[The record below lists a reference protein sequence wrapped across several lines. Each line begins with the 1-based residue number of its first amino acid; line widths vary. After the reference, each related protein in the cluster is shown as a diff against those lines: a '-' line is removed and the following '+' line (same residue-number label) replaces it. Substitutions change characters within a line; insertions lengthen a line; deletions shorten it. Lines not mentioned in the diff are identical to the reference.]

1 MSNSFRIR
9 TEPGV
14 DKSLN
19 VLIDQ
24 EFEYLEIL
32 SLKLLQSQI
41 YTRQCSDYGVI
52 VGRVSVNN
60 GFGIPNA
67 KVSVFIPL
75 DTNDELNPVTSD
87 LYPYKTL
94 TDLNEDGYRYN
105 LLPYVKSHSGHNPTG
120 TFFNREDVLTDPTL
134 IQVYDKYF
142 KYSTVTN
149 SSGDYMIFGVPTG
162 SQTVVVDIDLSDIGE
177 FSLSPQDLIR
187 MGLATPAQV
196 AGINFKSSTNLN
208 SLPQIINFNRTIE
221 VEPLWGQPEICNLGI
236 TRTDFDLSKESG
248 IDIRPTSI
256 FMGSIVSS
264 NDDEALPRNCKPRLK
279 SGSQCTLVTGP
290 GEILA
295 IRQTIFL
302 DAQGK
307 PILETVDLE
316 EGGQVID
323 DNGAWLVDVPMNLD
337 YLITNEFGEQV
348 ISDDPKKGIPTKG
361 KYRFKVKWN
370 QSPSLSESVKRG
382 YFLVP
387 NVKEHGWTNSGSN
400 PNSIKKHKS
409 YAFSL
414 DWDDYVDFQSAIDCT
429 DTFYLMQYNKV
440 YTVSQLVDQFRKGY
454 LNSQFIGIKN
464 ILDESCESENNK
476 FPTNDGVFRFDL
488 IYFLFWIML
497 FLFRPVFI
505 SIIPVIH
512 ILWFVL
518 TIFGYV
524 LVAILVPLIV
534 LVGFICAVIIKPLL
548 GILGGLPFGL
558 GRRFR
563 RLRDSINCPTL
574 RDALEIANKILSFP
588 DKLKNI
594 KIPNLSYP
602 ECSFCDCGDNGS
614 LPKEEPGALGL
625 EPDTGADAGPEGPGP
640 SLLTPFQISSQYII
654 NRLNNGTLGSPNVNT
669 TDSVYQTLFAGNGL
683 GNEDAASFTVST
695 RVPGLFISTNN
706 DEAPTAETTVDAPE
720 FGYFTSSL
728 SVSERLNLFN
738 TKAKYFNE
746 SGNNPGGGV
755 NRIKV
760 TFQPDLNTPTPTTNF
775 HYDNVIA
782 IVCTPN
788 ATNLEAGAMLSFQDF
803 AQSKDLNV
811 INTGATLND
820 YGTNTITGTTINSG
834 STTNPGTIT
843 INYAN
848 PDGSGNMATPVTYQI
863 VTFSG
868 DPRYARFPMDVEYFQ
883 VITGMTYSEYSGM
896 CNSSSIS
903 VTGDWDNNNS
913 FNNRFLSNDM
923 RFYRI
928 TQPQED
934 EYFPIPINCGKNLSW
949 STIDRFFSPINY
961 YKSINKQKVIFL
973 VRGVDPNSSRTKVQY
988 DLSRLFGYNFN
999 NPSTIVTG
1007 DEYKLNYPI
1016 QGTLNCENH
1025 ISGVG
1030 VNNLNV
1036 NYYYD
1041 SFRFEPSLTAP
1052 APPPPPGFNPTV
1064 TFGFSSFTS
1073 NLQSYY
1079 SNLDTTNGSFT
1090 PGQSAPVLSSVTLP
1104 SSVSQV
1110 TSSYTNTNLPPSPI
1124 SDIYFYQGPSAS
1136 QSVPI
1141 SPLITDNLISNQDT
1155 GTQTVITT
1163 SNFSVGDGST
1173 TIVQFITPA
1182 TPFADLTISSGN
1194 WVNYLYAQEIAGLGI
1209 LKYWIDID
1217 EMQSDGTTVIAN
1229 IATGNSYY
1237 FNESQ
1242 NSDISGYKVL
1252 SQTPTSVSTQT
1263 VTTNLTS
1270 NQQNVL
1276 VSDYITPQLGFSV
1289 IPSGVQTFKLHYLKQ
1304 ASSDDIKAYVEI
1316 QLADSTGTPIGS
1328 TITSNVASIGWV
1340 SAAVPVVVNL
1350 NITLPT
1356 TTINPTNRMIV
1367 RLYLNNDESFP
1378 KSIVYYTE
1386 GNSYYSLVV
1395 TSLGTTITS
1404 TLTDYMYSISLP
1416 TYVLS
1421 SVNSRIR
1428 ISVRALTTGTNT
1440 SFSIR
1445 MGGSTPS
1452 RIEIPLP
1459 PNQIGTQGWNG
1470 FIVEWDVPYLY
1481 RINCSLGFPKFY
1493 SRYAGSYNLTPND
1506 NRGYYPGEIVE
1517 GGSMMYQ
1524 RLDINQT
1531 TGAGDTSILLESVYY
1546 APRYSSGLTLNYQ
1559 LTTSDPKKIV
1569 MRSDRLP
1576 TSTFVQNNLGN
1587 SFPLHTNNNFSIFL
1601 VTDEGATVNQSVA
1614 GTGSSDLFSGETGA
1628 FVPEPLVEPAV
1639 INQIL
1644 ESFNCGSMA
1653 PLGCYYSEEPSP
1665 GKYNLKIQP
1674 KSDNCWSFGAGKVK
1688 FDGGCYILITQP
1700 VFSLLDG
1707 SDFRIVFEWTNRIQ
1721 VMFGACRNVFSH
1733 LFTNN
1738 WINGVLYPFSFSN
1751 DVIFNSLNQPV
1762 SRLCNDNIYFDQVT
1776 NNFYY
1781 RSSPW
1786 NDSTSEFVGMDR
1798 PSPGVTIEG
1807 IFGGYGGNF
1816 KNLKYPTTI
1825 MDLGPRNLYIQELV
1839 MSDDFDGYVAN
1850 RLNTTTYGDVSEL
1863 LNLLI
1868 ITRLASPTFL
1878 SQIAGV
1884 GILTFFTRTK
1894 LMVDGDYAQMI
1905 SINSELSVAPF
1916 QSINYPDR
1924 PPGQQN
1930 PIYYNPSG
1938 NINDIVF
1945 GVFFS
1950 SDTQTRDF
1958 ISPKR
1963 TIIDPD
1969 GLVDQPCT
1977 FSYFSVFTQEVPFY
1991 QWNIK
1996 GQDTNSIF
2004 GSQEN
2009 EWYSNP
2015 INGSAFFSYPYQLLD
2030 RTNSSSR
2037 YMRTSQRP
2045 ENKYFKGYI
2054 YSVYPDGTLNPEFNS
2069 IFPNSDNDR
2078 LFNTGA
2084 PFYFYFGLKKGKSA
2098 FDRFTIK
2105 WLDTTTTL

>member
-75 DTNDELNPVTSD
+75 DANDELNPVTSD
-87 LYPYKTL
+87 LYPYKSL

-105 LLPYVKSHSGHNPTG
+105 LLPYTKSHNGHNPTG
-120 TFFNREDVLTDPTL
+120 TFFNRKDVLIDPTL
-134 IQVYDKYF
+134 IQVYDKYY

-162 SQTVVVDIDLSDIGE
+162 SQTIVVDIDLSDIGE

-187 MGLATPAQV
+187 MGLATPTQV

-236 TRTDFDLSKESG
+236 TRTDFDLSKEAG

-264 NDDEALPRNCKPRLK
+264 NDNEALPRNCKPRLK
-279 SGSQCTLVTGP
+279 SGSQCTLVAGP

-307 PILETVDLE
+307 PILETVDLD

-323 DNGAWLVDVPMNLD
+323 DNGTWLVDVPMNLD

-370 QSPSLSESVKRG
+370 QTPSISEPVRRG

-387 NVKEHGWTNSGSN
+387 NVKEHGWSNSGSN
-400 PNSIKKHKS
+400 PNSTLQKKS

-414 DWDDYVDFQSAIDCT
+414 DWNDYVDFQSAIDCI

-440 YTVSQLVDQFRKGY
+440 YTVSQLVDQYRKGY
-454 LNSQFIGIKN
+454 LNAQFIGIKN

-518 TIFGYV
+518 KVMGI
-524 LVAILVPLIV
+524 ILVIILYPVILI
-534 LVGFICAVIIKPLL
+534 VGFICSILKGVL
-548 GILGGLPFGL
+548 GILGALPFGL

-563 RLRDSINCPTL
+563 RLRDKMNCPGL
-574 RDALEIANKILSFP
+574 SDANRLAKQILEFP

-602 ECSFCDCGDNGS
+602 ECSFCDCGDNGD
-614 LPKEEPGALGL
+614 LPKDEPGVEQLETEPTDTAL
-625 EPDTGADAGPEGPGP
+625 PEGAGS
-640 SLLTPFQISSQYII
+640 SLLTPFEIFSQYKI
-654 NRLNNGTLGSPNVNT
+654 NRLNNGNPGPPAVPGVNT
-669 TDSVYQTLFAGNGL
+669 ADSVYQTLFAGNGL
-683 GNEDAASFTVST
+683 GNEDDASFVPST
-695 RVPGLFISTNN
+695 RVPTLFISTNN
-706 DEAPTAETTVDAPE
+706 DEDPLTTPPE
-720 FGYFTSSL
+720 NSPEYGYFSSSL
-728 SVSERLNLFN
+728 TVSERLNLFN
-738 TKAKYFNE
+738 TKGKYFND
-746 SGNNPGGGV
+746 GPNNPGGGV

-760 TFQPDLNTPTPTTNF
+760 TFQPDLNTPTSTTNF
-775 HYDNVIA
+775 HYDNVVA
-782 IVCTPN
+782 IVCTQS
-788 ATNLEAGAMLSFQDF
+788 ATNLETGVMLSFQDF
-803 AQSKDLNV
+803 AQSKDKNV
-811 INTGATLND
+811 INTGTTLND

-834 STTNPGTIT
+834 STTNPATIT
-843 INYAN
+843 INYSN

-868 DPRYARFPMDVEYFQ
+868 DPQYARFPMDVEYFQ

-903 VTGDWDNNNS
+903 VIGDWNNNNS

-923 RFYRI
+923 RFYRVR
-928 TQPQED
+928 QPQAD
-934 EYFPIPINCGKNLSW
+934 ESNGNYNCGKNLSW
-949 STIDRFFSPINY
+949 STIERFFSPIDY
-961 YKSINKQKVIFL
+961 YKSMDEQKVIFL

-988 DLSRLFGYNFN
+988 DLSRLFGYNFGN
-999 NPSTIVTG
+999 SSTIVTG
-1007 DEYKLNYPI
+1007 DKYKLNYPI
-1016 QGTLNCENH
+1016 QGTLNCVNH
-1025 ISGVG
+1025 ITSS
-1030 VNNLNV
+1030 NLTSNF
-1036 NYYYD
+1036 YFD
-1041 SFRFEPSLTAP
+1041 SFRFEPSITSPDPL
-1052 APPPPPGFNPTV
+1052 FE

-1073 NLQSYY
+1073 NLHTYY
-1079 SNLDTTNGSFT
+1079 SNLDTTNGGFT
-1090 PGQSAPVLSSVTLP
+1090 PVNGLPILSSVTLP
-1104 SSVSQV
+1104 LSSVSKVVNQYIND
-1110 TSSYTNTNLPPSPI
+1110 SPPP
-1124 SDIYFYQGPSAS
+1124 
-1136 QSVPI
+1136 
-1141 SPLITDNLISNQDT
+1141 
-1155 GTQTVITT
+1155 
-1163 SNFSVGDGST
+1163 
-1173 TIVQFITPA
+1173 
-1182 TPFADLTISSGN
+1182 
-1194 WVNYLYAQEIAGLGI
+1194 
-1209 LKYWIDID
+1209 
-1217 EMQSDGTTVIAN
+1217 
-1229 IATGNSYY
+1229 
-1237 FNESQ
+1237 
-1242 NSDISGYKVL
+1242 
-1252 SQTPTSVSTQT
+1252 
-1263 VTTNLTS
+1263 
-1270 NQQNVL
+1270 
-1276 VSDYITPQLGFSV
+1276 
-1289 IPSGVQTFKLHYLKQ
+1289 
-1304 ASSDDIKAYVEI
+1304 
-1316 QLADSTGTPIGS
+1316 TPI
-1328 TITSNVASIGWV
+1328 
-1340 SAAVPVVVNL
+1340 
-1350 NITLPT
+1350 
-1356 TTINPTNRMIV
+1356 
-1367 RLYLNNDESFP
+1367 
-1378 KSIVYYTE
+1378 
-1386 GNSYYSLVV
+1386 
-1395 TSLGTTITS
+1395 
-1404 TLTDYMYSISLP
+1404 
-1416 TYVLS
+1416 
-1421 SVNSRIR
+1421 
-1428 ISVRALTTGTNT
+1428 TG
-1440 SFSIR
+1440 
-1445 MGGSTPS
+1445 
-1452 RIEIPLP
+1452 
-1459 PNQIGTQGWNG
+1459 GTQGWNG
-1470 FIVEWDVPYLY
+1470 FIMEWDIQYTYDITCLWGPFDTLTPYD
-1481 RINCSLGFPKFY
+1481 R
-1493 SRYAGSYNLTPND
+1493 RAGTYNVSPND
-1506 NRGYYPGEIVE
+1506 NRGYYQGEIVE
-1517 GGSMMYQ
+1517 GGTMFYQ

-1531 TGAGDTSILLESVYY
+1531 VGDIPLLIEGIYYSPKYPSTAVLNFDLTS
-1546 APRYSSGLTLNYQ
+1546 TYQ
-1559 LTTSDPKKIV
+1559 RKIV

-1576 TSTFVQNNLGN
+1576 TSTVVQNNFGN
-1587 SFPLHTNNNFSIFL
+1587 SFPLHTNTNFAIFV
-1601 VTDEGATVNQSVA
+1601 VTDDGATINQSVG
-1614 GTGSSDLFSGETGA
+1614 GTGSTDLFEGEGLA

-1639 INQIL
+1639 VNQIL
-1644 ESFNCGSMA
+1644 KSFNCGDMA
-1653 PLGCYYSEEPSP
+1653 PLGCYVSREPSP
-1665 GKYNLKIQP
+1665 GKYNLEIEP
-1674 KSDNCWSFGAGKVK
+1674 KSNNCWSFGGGKVK

-1700 VFSLLDG
+1700 ILSLIDG
-1707 SDFRIVFEWTNRIQ
+1707 SDFRIVFEWVNRVQ

-1751 DVIFNSLNQPV
+1751 DIIYNSLNQPV
-1762 SRLCNDNIYFDQVT
+1762 SRICNDNIYFDQDT

-1786 NDSTSEFVGMDR
+1786 NDSTSEFVGANR
-1798 PSPGVTIEG
+1798 PSPSGLIT
-1807 IFGGYGGNF
+1807 FGGYGGNF

-1878 SQIAGV
+1878 KQIGGV

-1905 SINSELSVAPF
+1905 AINSELSVAPF
-1916 QSINYPDR
+1916 QSINYPDN
-1924 PPGQQN
+1924 PIGEQN

-1969 GLVDQPCT
+1969 GIAGQACT
-1977 FSYFSVFTQEVPFY
+1977 FSYFSVFTQTVPFY

-1996 GQDTNSIF
+1996 GEDTNSIF

-2009 EWYSNP
+2009 EWYSDP
-2015 INGSAFFSYPYQLLD
+2015 INGTAFFNYPYQLLD
-2030 RTNSSSR
+2030 RTKSSSR
-2037 YMRTSQRP
+2037 YMRTSQNS
-2045 ENKYFKGYI
+2045 ENKYSKGYI

-2069 IFPNSDNDR
+2069 IEPNSDNNR

-2098 FDRFTIK
+2098 FDRFTTK

>member
-134 IQVYDKYF
+134 IQVYDKYY

-264 NDDEALPRNCKPRLK
+264 NDDEALSRRCKPRIK

-348 ISDDPKKGIPTKG
+348 ISDDPTKGIPTKG

-370 QSPSLSESVKRG
+370 QSPSISEPVRRG

-387 NVKEHGWTNSGSN
+387 NIKEHGWTSSDSS
-400 PNSIKKHKS
+400 PDSTLKHKS

-440 YTVSQLVDQFRKGY
+440 YTVSQLIDQYRNGF
-454 LNSQFIGIKN
+454 LNNQFIGIKN

-505 SIIPVIH
+505 SLIPIIH

-518 TIFGYV
+518 KILGVIMSVVIFV
-524 LVAILVPLIV
+524 VIAVV
-534 LVGFICAVIIKPLL
+534 AVIC
-548 GILGGLPFGL
+548 GILRSILGALGNLPRWLGGRF
-558 GRRFR
+558 FR
-563 RLRDSINCPTL
+563 RLKNKLKCPRL
-574 RDALEIANKILSFP
+574 SDAKRIANQILEFP

-602 ECSFCDCGDNGS
+602 ECSFCDCGDNGD
-614 LPKEEPGALGL
+614 LPKDEPGVEQL
-625 EPDTGADAGPEGPGP
+625 EVEEIDDTSIPESPGS
-640 SLLTPFQISSQYII
+640 SLLTPFQIPTQYII
-654 NRLNNGTLGSPNVNT
+654 NRLNNGTSGVPDVNT
-669 TDSVYQTLFAGNGL
+669 SDSVYQSLFAGDGL
-683 GNEDAASFTVST
+683 GSVDEASLEPST

-706 DEAPTAETTVDAPE
+706 DEDPLAETNPSDPE
-720 FGYFTSSL
+720 YGYFSSSL
-728 SVSERLNLFN
+728 TVSERLNLFN
-738 TKAKYFNE
+738 TKGKYFNE
-746 SGNNPGGGV
+746 SGSNPGGGV

-760 TFQPDLNTPTPTTNF
+760 TFQPDLNPPTPTTNF
-775 HYDNVIA
+775 HYDNVVA
-782 IVCTPN
+782 IVCTQS
-788 ATNLEAGAMLSFQDF
+788 ATNLEAGTMLSFQDF
-803 AQSKDLNV
+803 ALSKDKNV
-811 INTGATLND
+811 INTGTTLNE

-834 STTNPGTIT
+834 TPANPGTIK

-848 PDGSGNMATPVTYQI
+848 PDGSGNMPTEVEYQI
-863 VTFSG
+863 VTPSS
-868 DPRYARFPMDVEYFQ
+868 DPQYARFPMDVEYFQ

-896 CNSSSIS
+896 CNSNTASSPN
-903 VTGDWDNNNS
+903 DWNNNNS
-913 FNNRFLSNDM
+913 FYNRFLSNDM
-923 RFYRI
+923 RFYRV

-934 EYFPIPINCGKNLSW
+934 DTSFGLPCGKNLSW
-949 STIDRFFSPINY
+949 STIERFFSPIDY
-961 YKSINKQKVIFL
+961 YKSMDKQKVVFL

-988 DLSRLFGYNFN
+988 DLSRLFGYNFGN
-999 NPSTIVTG
+999 SSTIVTG

-1016 QGTLNCENH
+1016 QGTLNCVNH
-1025 ISGVG
+1025 IATS
-1030 VNNLNV
+1030 NLTSDF
-1036 NYYYD
+1036 YFD
-1041 SFRFEPSLTAP
+1041 SFRFEPSIT
-1052 APPPPPGFNPTV
+1052 PPDPDPLIQ
-1064 TFGFSSFTS
+1064 TFGFSAFSS
-1073 NLQSYY
+1073 NLHTYY
-1079 SNLDTTNGSFT
+1079 SNLDTTNGGFT
-1090 PGQSAPVLSSVTLP
+1090 PVNGLPTLSSVTLP
-1104 SSVSQV
+1104 SYPVSRVVNQ
-1110 TSSYTNTNLPPSPI
+1110 YTNNNNPP
-1124 SDIYFYQGPSAS
+1124 
-1136 QSVPI
+1136 
-1141 SPLITDNLISNQDT
+1141 
-1155 GTQTVITT
+1155 
-1163 SNFSVGDGST
+1163 FS
-1173 TIVQFITPA
+1173 F
-1182 TPFADLTISSGN
+1182 
-1194 WVNYLYAQEIAGLGI
+1194 
-1209 LKYWIDID
+1209 
-1217 EMQSDGTTVIAN
+1217 
-1229 IATGNSYY
+1229 
-1237 FNESQ
+1237 
-1242 NSDISGYKVL
+1242 
-1252 SQTPTSVSTQT
+1252 
-1263 VTTNLTS
+1263 
-1270 NQQNVL
+1270 L
-1276 VSDYITPQLGFSV
+1276 V
-1289 IPSGVQTFKLHYLKQ
+1289 
-1304 ASSDDIKAYVEI
+1304 
-1316 QLADSTGTPIGS
+1316 
-1328 TITSNVASIGWV
+1328 
-1340 SAAVPVVVNL
+1340 
-1350 NITLPT
+1350 
-1356 TTINPTNRMIV
+1356 
-1367 RLYLNNDESFP
+1367 
-1378 KSIVYYTE
+1378 
-1386 GNSYYSLVV
+1386 
-1395 TSLGTTITS
+1395 
-1404 TLTDYMYSISLP
+1404 
-1416 TYVLS
+1416 
-1421 SVNSRIR
+1421 
-1428 ISVRALTTGTNT
+1428 
-1440 SFSIR
+1440 
-1445 MGGSTPS
+1445 
-1452 RIEIPLP
+1452 
-1459 PNQIGTQGWNG
+1459 GTQGWNG
-1470 FIVEWDVPYLY
+1470 FIVEWDIQYTRLVNCLGPGTKLY
-1481 RINCSLGFPKFY
+1481 NR
-1493 SRYAGSYNLTPND
+1493 RAGSYNVSPND
-1506 NRGYYPGEIVE
+1506 NRGYYQGEIVE
-1517 GGSMMYQ
+1517 GGSMFYQ

-1531 TGAGDTSILLESVYY
+1531 TGDNPFLVEGIYY
-1546 APRYSSGLTLNYQ
+1546 SPKYPSTDVLNFNLNSGNQT
-1559 LTTSDPKKIV
+1559 KIV

-1576 TSTFVQNNLGN
+1576 TSTVVQNNLEN
-1587 SFPLHTNNNFSIFL
+1587 SFPLHTNTNFAIFV
-1601 VTDEGATVNQSVA
+1601 VTDDGATINQNVG
-1614 GTGSSDLFSGETGA
+1614 GTGSADLFNGEVDA
-1628 FVPEPLVEPAV
+1628 FLPEPGVQPSV
-1639 INQIL
+1639 VNQIL

-1653 PLGCYYSEEPSP
+1653 PLGCYSSSEPSP
-1665 GKYNLKIQP
+1665 GKYNLIIEP
-1674 KSDNCWSFGAGKVK
+1674 KSDDCWSFGSGKVK

-1700 VFSLLDG
+1700 ILSLLSG
-1707 SDFRIVFEWTNRIQ
+1707 QDFQIVFEWTNRVQ

-1751 DVIFNSLNQPV
+1751 DIVFNSQNQPV
-1762 SRLCNDNIYFDQVT
+1762 SRICNDNLYFDQDT

-1786 NDSTSEFVGMDR
+1786 NDSSSEFVGAE
-1798 PSPGVTIEG
+1798 SPKPGGLIG
-1807 IFGGYGGNF
+1807 NIFDGYGGNST
-1816 KNLKYPTTI
+1816 NLKYPTTI

-1839 MSDDFDGYVAN
+1839 MSDDFDGYVMN
-1850 RLNTTTYGDVSEL
+1850 KLNTSSYGDVSEL

-1878 SQIAGV
+1878 KQVGGV

-1905 SINSELSVAPF
+1905 AINSELSVAPF
-1916 QSINYPDR
+1916 QSINYPDN
-1924 PPGQQN
+1924 PIGEQN

-1963 TIIDPD
+1963 TIVDPD
-1969 GLVDQPCT
+1969 GVSNEPCT

-1996 GQDTNSIF
+1996 GEDTNSIF

-2009 EWYSNP
+2009 DWYSDP
-2015 INGSAFFSYPYQLLD
+2015 LNGQAFFSNPYQLLD
-2030 RTNSSSR
+2030 RVQPSSR
-2037 YMRTSQRP
+2037 YMRTSQSP

-2069 IFPNSDNDR
+2069 IETNSPENR
-2078 LFNTGA
+2078 FFNTGA

-2098 FDRFTIK
+2098 FDRFTTK

>member
-75 DTNDELNPVTSD
+75 DAQDELNPVVSD
-87 LYPYKTL
+87 LYPYKSL

-120 TFFNREDVLTDPTL
+120 TFFTRDNVLTDPTL
-134 IQVYDKYF
+134 IQVYDKYY

-162 SQTVVVDIDLSDIGE
+162 SQTIVVDIDLSDIGE

-187 MGLATPAQV
+187 MGLATPTQV
-196 AGINFKSSTNLN
+196 AGINFKASSNLN
-208 SLPQIINFNRTIE
+208 SLPQIITINRTIE

-236 TRTDFDLSKESG
+236 TRTDFDLSNEAG
-248 IDIRPTSI
+248 IDIRPTAI

-323 DNGAWLVDVPMNLD
+323 DNGTWLVDVPMNLD

-370 QSPSLSESVKRG
+370 QSPSLSENVKRG

-387 NVKEHGWTNSGSN
+387 NIKEHGWTSSDTD
-400 PNSIKKHKS
+400 PNSTLKHKS

-440 YTVSQLVDQFRKGY
+440 YTVSQLVDQYRKGY
-454 LNSQFIGIKN
+454 LNTQFIGIKN

-505 SIIPVIH
+505 SLIPVIH

-518 TIFGYV
+518 KVIGI
-524 LVAILVPLIV
+524 ILVVILYPLILV
-534 LVGFICAVIIKPLL
+534 VGFICSILKGLL
-548 GILGGLPFGL
+548 GILGALPFGL

-563 RLRDSINCPTL
+563 RLRDKMSCPGL
-574 RDALEIANKILSFP
+574 ADANRLAKQILEFP

-602 ECSFCDCGDNGS
+602 ECSFCDCGDNGD
-614 LPKEEPGALGL
+614 LPKDEPGVEQLETEPVDTAL
-625 EPDTGADAGPEGPGP
+625 PEGAGS
-640 SLLTPFQISSQYII
+640 SLLTPFEIASQYKI
-654 NRLNNGTLGSPNVNT
+654 NRLNNGTPGVPGVNT
-669 TDSVYQTLFAGNGL
+669 ADSVYQNLFAGNGL
-683 GNEDAASFTVST
+683 GNEEDASFIPST
-695 RVPGLFISTNN
+695 RVPTSFISTND
-706 DEAPTAETTVDAPE
+706 DENPTVTPPE
-720 FGYFTSSL
+720 NGPEYLYFSSSL
-728 SVSERLNLFN
+728 TVSERLNLFN
-738 TKAKYFNE
+738 TKGKYFND
-746 SGNNPGGGV
+746 GPNNPGGGV

-760 TFQPDLNTPTPTTNF
+760 TFQPDLNNPATNF
-775 HYDNVIA
+775 HYDNVVA
-782 IVCTPN
+782 IVCTQS
-788 ATNLEAGAMLSFQDF
+788 ATNLEAGVMLSFQDF
-803 AQSKDLNV
+803 ALSKDINV
-811 INTGATLND
+811 INTGTTLND

-834 STTNPGTIT
+834 TTTNPGTIT
-843 INYAN
+843 VNYAN

-868 DPRYARFPMDVEYFQ
+868 DPKYARFPMDVEYFQ

-896 CNSSSIS
+896 CNSGSIS
-903 VTGDWDNNNS
+903 INGDWDNNNS

-923 RFYRI
+923 RFYRVR
-928 TQPQED
+928 QPQEN
-934 EYFPIPINCGKNLSW
+934 EANGSYNCGKNLSW
-949 STIDRFFSPINY
+949 STIERFFSPVDY
-961 YKSINKQKVIFL
+961 YKSMDKQKVIFM

-988 DLSRLFGYNFN
+988 DLSRLFGYNFGN
-999 NPSTIVTG
+999 SSTIVTG
-1007 DEYKLNYPI
+1007 NNYKLNYPI
-1016 QGTLNCENH
+1016 QGNLNCVNH
-1025 ISGVG
+1025 IATDNITS
-1030 VNNLNV
+1030 NF
-1036 NYYYD
+1036 YFD
-1041 SFRFEPSLTAP
+1041 SFRFRPSIT
-1052 APPPPPGFNPTV
+1052 PPDPLIQ

-1073 NLQSYY
+1073 NLHTYY
-1079 SNLDTTNGSFT
+1079 SNLDTTNGGFT
-1090 PGQSAPVLSSVTLP
+1090 PVNGLPTLSSVTLP
-1104 SSVSQV
+1104 SSSVSKVVRQ
-1110 TSSYTNTNLPPSPI
+1110 YTNDSPPPYFLP
-1124 SDIYFYQGPSAS
+1124 
-1136 QSVPI
+1136 
-1141 SPLITDNLISNQDT
+1141 
-1155 GTQTVITT
+1155 
-1163 SNFSVGDGST
+1163 
-1173 TIVQFITPA
+1173 PA
-1182 TPFADLTISSGN
+1182 TPI
-1194 WVNYLYAQEIAGLGI
+1194 
-1209 LKYWIDID
+1209 
-1217 EMQSDGTTVIAN
+1217 
-1229 IATGNSYY
+1229 TG
-1237 FNESQ
+1237 
-1242 NSDISGYKVL
+1242 
-1252 SQTPTSVSTQT
+1252 
-1263 VTTNLTS
+1263 
-1270 NQQNVL
+1270 
-1276 VSDYITPQLGFSV
+1276 
-1289 IPSGVQTFKLHYLKQ
+1289 
-1304 ASSDDIKAYVEI
+1304 
-1316 QLADSTGTPIGS
+1316 
-1328 TITSNVASIGWV
+1328 
-1340 SAAVPVVVNL
+1340 
-1350 NITLPT
+1350 
-1356 TTINPTNRMIV
+1356 
-1367 RLYLNNDESFP
+1367 
-1378 KSIVYYTE
+1378 
-1386 GNSYYSLVV
+1386 
-1395 TSLGTTITS
+1395 
-1404 TLTDYMYSISLP
+1404 
-1416 TYVLS
+1416 
-1421 SVNSRIR
+1421 
-1428 ISVRALTTGTNT
+1428 
-1440 SFSIR
+1440 
-1445 MGGSTPS
+1445 
-1452 RIEIPLP
+1452 
-1459 PNQIGTQGWNG
+1459 GTQGWNG
-1470 FIVEWDVPYLY
+1470 FIVEWDIQYTYDIRCTFIISYLDTPYD
-1481 RINCSLGFPKFY
+1481 R
-1493 SRYAGSYNLTPND
+1493 RAGTYNISPND
-1506 NRGYYPGEIVE
+1506 NRGYYQGEIVE
-1517 GGSMMYQ
+1517 GGTMFYQ
-1524 RLDINQT
+1524 KLDINQT
-1531 TGAGDTSILLESVYY
+1531 VGDSPFFIEGIYY
-1546 APRYSSGLTLNYQ
+1546 APKYPSTGVTSSLNFTLNSGNQ
-1559 LTTSDPKKIV
+1559 TKIV

-1576 TSTFVQNNLGN
+1576 TSTVVQNNLGN
-1587 SFPLHTNNNFSIFL
+1587 SFPLHTNTNFAIFI
-1601 VTDEGATVNQSVA
+1601 VTDDGATINQSVG
-1614 GTGSSDLFSGETGA
+1614 GTGSNSIFSGETGA
-1628 FVPEPLVEPAV
+1628 FVPEADEPAV
-1639 INQIL
+1639 VNQIL

-1665 GKYNLKIQP
+1665 GKYNLRIRDKGN
-1674 KSDNCWSFGAGKVK
+1674 DCWSFGSGKVK

-1700 VFSLLDG
+1700 ILSLLSG
-1707 SDFRIVFEWTNRIQ
+1707 QDFQIVFEWTNRIQ

-1738 WINGVLYPFSFSN
+1738 WINGTLYSFSFSN
-1751 DVIFNSLNQPV
+1751 DVFFDSLNRPQ
-1762 SRLCNDNIYFDQVT
+1762 SNICDDNIYFDQVT

-1798 PSPGVTIEG
+1798 PEPSSFIRG

-1816 KNLKYPTTI
+1816 TNLKYPTTI
-1825 MDLGPRNLYIQELV
+1825 MDLGPRNLYLQELV

-1878 SQIAGV
+1878 TQIAGV

-1905 SINSELSVAPF
+1905 AINSELSVAPF
-1916 QSINYPDR
+1916 QSINYPDN
-1924 PPGQQN
+1924 PIGEQN

-1969 GLVDQPCT
+1969 GLVTDDCT

-1996 GQDTNSIF
+1996 GEDTNSIF

-2009 EWYSNP
+2009 EWYSEP
-2015 INGSAFFSYPYQLLD
+2015 LNGSAFFSYPYQLLD
-2030 RTNSSSR
+2030 RTKPSSR
-2037 YMRTSQRP
+2037 YMRTSQRA

-2069 IFPNSDNDR
+2069 IDPNSYNDR

-2098 FDRFTIK
+2098 FDRFTTK
-2105 WLDTTTTL
+2105 WLDTTTTT

>member
-32 SLKLLQSQI
+32 SLKLLPSQI

-75 DTNDELNPVTSD
+75 DTNDELNPVVSD

-120 TFFNREDVLTDPTL
+120 TFFTRDNVLTDPTL
-134 IQVYDKYF
+134 IQVYDKYY

-149 SSGDYMIFGVPTG
+149 SSGDYMIFGVPAG
-162 SQTVVVDIDLSDIGE
+162 SQTIVVDIDLSDIGE
-177 FSLSPQDLIR
+177 FSLSPQDLVR
-187 MGLATPAQV
+187 MGIATPTQV
-196 AGINFKSSTNLN
+196 AGINFKASSNLN
-208 SLPQIINFNRTIE
+208 SLPQIITINRTIE

-264 NDDEALPRNCKPRLK
+264 NDDDALPRNCKPRLK

-370 QSPSLSESVKRG
+370 QSPSLSENVKRG

-400 PNSIKKHKS
+400 PNATLQKKS
-409 YAFSL
+409 YTFSL

-454 LNSQFIGIKN
+454 LNAQFIGIKN

-476 FPTNDGVFRFDL
+476 FPTNDSVFRFDL

-505 SIIPVIH
+505 SLIPVIH

-518 TIFGYV
+518 K
-524 LVAILVPLIV
+524 ILALI
-534 LVGFICAVIIKPLL
+534 LSVIIFAIMTIVIVICNILRAIIGALANLPNW
-548 GILGGLPFGL
+548 LGG
-558 GRRFR
+558 RFFQ
-563 RLRDSINCPTL
+563 RLKDQLNCPSFA
-574 RDALEIANKILSFP
+574 DVIKIINDINSFP

-602 ECSFCDCGDNGS
+602 ECSFCDCGDNGG
-614 LPKEEPGALGL
+614 LPKDEEGIEQLAV
-625 EPDTGADAGPEGPGP
+625 DTTDVTTIEAAGT
-640 SLLTPFQISSQYII
+640 SLLTPFQIFTQYTI
-654 NRLNNGTLGSPNVNT
+654 NKKFSGTTSSPNVFTN
-669 TDSVYQTLFAGNGL
+669 DSVYQTLFAGNAL
-683 GNEDAASFTVST
+683 GYEAEDSLTPST
-695 RVPGLFISTNN
+695 RVPGLFITTNN
-706 DEAPTAETTVDAPE
+706 DEAPNAGTAPTDPE
-720 FGYFTSSL
+720 FAYFTSSL

-738 TKAKYFNE
+738 TKGKYFNE
-746 SGNNPGGGV
+746 GPNNPGGGV

-760 TFQPDLNTPTPTTNF
+760 TFQPDLNNSVTKY

-788 ATNLEAGAMLSFQDF
+788 ATNLEAGTMLSFQDF
-803 AQSKDLNV
+803 LQSKDLNV
-811 INTGATLND
+811 INTGTTLND
-820 YGTNTITGTTINSG
+820 YGTNTITGTTINTG
-834 STTNPGTIT
+834 TTSNPATIS

-848 PDGSGNMATPVTYQI
+848 PNGSGNQSVSYNI
-863 VTFSG
+863 VAFSG
-868 DPRYARFPMDVEYFQ
+868 DALYAKFPMDVEYFQ
-883 VITGMTYSEYSGM
+883 VITGMTYSQYSGM

-903 VTGDWDNNNS
+903 VIGDWNNNNS

-923 RFYRI
+923 RFYRV

-934 EYFPIPINCGKNLSW
+934 EFNGNYNCGKNISW
-949 STIDRFFSPINY
+949 STVNRFFSPIDY
-961 YKSINKQKVIFL
+961 YKSIDRQKVIFL
-973 VRGVDPNSSRTKVQY
+973 VRGVDPNSTRTKVQY
-988 DLSRLFGYNFN
+988 DLSRLFGYNFGN
-999 NPSTIVTG
+999 TSTIVNG
-1007 DEYKLNYPI
+1007 DKYKLNHPI
-1016 QGTLNCENH
+1016 QGGINCVNH
-1025 ISGVG
+1025 QMS
-1030 VNNLNV
+1030 NNLNV

-1041 SFRFEPSLTAP
+1041 SFHFEPSLTAP
-1052 APPPPPGFNPTV
+1052 LPPPPPGINPIV

-1079 SNLDTTNGSFT
+1079 SSLDTTNGSFS
-1090 PGQSAPVLSSVTLP
+1090 PGLSAPTLSSVTLP
-1104 SSVSQV
+1104 SSSVSRV
-1110 TSSYTNTNLPPSPI
+1110 VFSYTNNTSPPL
-1124 SDIYFYQGPSAS
+1124 
-1136 QSVPI
+1136 I
-1141 SPLITDNLISNQDT
+1141 SPS
-1155 GTQTVITT
+1155 
-1163 SNFSVGDGST
+1163 
-1173 TIVQFITPA
+1173 
-1182 TPFADLTISSGN
+1182 
-1194 WVNYLYAQEIAGLGI
+1194 
-1209 LKYWIDID
+1209 
-1217 EMQSDGTTVIAN
+1217 
-1229 IATGNSYY
+1229 
-1237 FNESQ
+1237 
-1242 NSDISGYKVL
+1242 
-1252 SQTPTSVSTQT
+1252 
-1263 VTTNLTS
+1263 
-1270 NQQNVL
+1270 
-1276 VSDYITPQLGFSV
+1276 
-1289 IPSGVQTFKLHYLKQ
+1289 
-1304 ASSDDIKAYVEI
+1304 
-1316 QLADSTGTPIGS
+1316 
-1328 TITSNVASIGWV
+1328 
-1340 SAAVPVVVNL
+1340 
-1350 NITLPT
+1350 
-1356 TTINPTNRMIV
+1356 
-1367 RLYLNNDESFP
+1367 
-1378 KSIVYYTE
+1378 
-1386 GNSYYSLVV
+1386 
-1395 TSLGTTITS
+1395 
-1404 TLTDYMYSISLP
+1404 
-1416 TYVLS
+1416 
-1421 SVNSRIR
+1421 
-1428 ISVRALTTGTNT
+1428 
-1440 SFSIR
+1440 
-1445 MGGSTPS
+1445 
-1452 RIEIPLP
+1452 
-1459 PNQIGTQGWNG
+1459 QIGTQGWNG
-1470 FIVEWDVPYLY
+1470 FIVEWDVPYVY
-1481 RINCSLGFPKFY
+1481 PITCTYIIFQTITNY
-1493 SRYAGSYNLTPND
+1493 SRFSGTYNLTPND
-1506 NRGYYPGEIVE
+1506 NRGYYRGEIVE
-1517 GGSMMYQ
+1517 GGSMFYQ
-1524 RLDINQT
+1524 RIDVNQT
-1531 TGAGDTSILLESVYY
+1531 TGAGDSSVLLAGVYY
-1546 APRYSSGLTLNYQ
+1546 APRYLSGLTLNFQ
-1559 LTTSDPKKIV
+1559 LNNSSVSNRRKII

-1576 TSTFVQNNLGN
+1576 TSTFVQDNLNN
-1587 SFPLHTNNNFSIFL
+1587 SFPLHTNTNFSIFV
-1601 VTDEGATVNQSVA
+1601 VTDDGATINQNVG
-1614 GTGSSDLFSGETGA
+1614 GTGSSDLFEGEGGA
-1628 FVPEPLVEPAV
+1628 FAPEADEPAV
-1639 INQIL
+1639 VNQIL

-1665 GKYNLKIQP
+1665 GKNNLKIQP
-1674 KSDNCWSFGAGKVK
+1674 KSDSCWSFGGGNVK

-1700 VFSLLDG
+1700 IISLLNG
-1707 SDFRIVFEWTNRIQ
+1707 SDFQIVFEWTNRIQ

-1751 DVIFNSLNQPV
+1751 DVFFNSLNQPV
-1762 SRLCNDNIYFDQVT
+1762 SNICNDNIYFDQDT

-1786 NDSTSEFVGMDR
+1786 NDSASEFIGMDR
-1798 PSPGVTIEG
+1798 PQPGSLIRS
-1807 IFGGYGGNF
+1807 IFGPFGGNI

-1868 ITRLASPTFL
+1868 ITRLASPGFL
-1878 SQIAGV
+1878 TKIGVTGV
-1884 GILTFFTRTK
+1884 GILSFFTRTK

-1905 SINSELSVAPF
+1905 AINSELSVAPF
-1916 QSINYPDR
+1916 QSINYPDN
-1924 PPGQQN
+1924 PVGQQN
-1930 PIYYNPSG
+1930 PIYYNPSS
-1938 NINDIVF
+1938 NIDNVVF

-1969 GLVDQPCT
+1969 GIANQPCT

-1996 GQDTNSIF
+1996 GEDTASIF

-2009 EWYSNP
+2009 EWWSTP
-2015 INGSAFFSYPYQLLD
+2015 IDGTAFFSYPYQLLD
-2030 RTNSSSR
+2030 RTEPSSR
-2037 YMRTSQRP
+2037 YMRTSQNS

-2069 IFPNSDNDR
+2069 ISPNSYNDR
-2078 LFNTGA
+2078 VFNTGA

-2098 FDRFTIK
+2098 FDRFTTK

>member
-370 QSPSLSESVKRG
+370 QSPSISEPVRRG

-400 PNSIKKHKS
+400 PNATLKKKS

-440 YTVSQLVDQFRKGY
+440 YTVSQLVDQYRKGY
-454 LNSQFIGIKN
+454 LNTQFIGIKN

-497 FLFRPVFI
+497 FLFRPIFF
-505 SIIPVIH
+505 SLIPVIH
-512 ILWFVL
+512 ILWAVLKILALVL
-518 TIFGYV
+518 TLIIA
-524 LVAILVPLIV
+524 AILTVVILICGILYGIV
-534 LVGFICAVIIKPLL
+534 SALANLPNWLGGKTFKKWKDKLDCPTFADLAKIIKEL
-548 GILGGLPFGL
+548 
-558 GRRFR
+558 
-563 RLRDSINCPTL
+563 N
-574 RDALEIANKILSFP
+574 EFP

-602 ECSFCDCGDNGS
+602 ECSFCDCGNNGD
-614 LPKEEPGALGL
+614 LPQDEPGVAAL
-625 EPDTGADAGPEGPGP
+625 EVDTEDVTQYEGVGT
-640 SLLTPFQISSQYII
+640 SLLTPFQISSQY
-654 NRLNNGTLGSPNVNT
+654 NNKPSYSGTSGNPGIYSS
-669 TDSVYQTLFAGNGL
+669 DSNYQFMFAGQSL
-683 GNEDAASFTVST
+683 GFAQQETLTVST
-695 RVPGLFISTNN
+695 RVPEMVISTNN
-706 DEAPTAETTVDAPE
+706 DENTAANGTSEPDSPE
-720 FGYFTSSL
+720 FAYFTSSL
-728 SVSERLNLFN
+728 TIPERLNLFN

-746 SGNNPGGGV
+746 SPSNPGGGV

-760 TFQPDLNTPTPTTNF
+760 TFQPNLNNPLTKF

-788 ATNLEAGAMLSFQDF
+788 ATNLEPGTMLSFQDF
-803 AQSKDLNV
+803 ALSKDKNV
-811 INTGATLND
+811 INTGTTLNE

-834 STTNPGTIT
+834 STTNPGTIK

-848 PDGSGNMATPVTYQI
+848 PNGSGNMPTEVEYQI

-868 DPRYARFPMDVEYFQ
+868 DPKYARFPMDVEYFQ

-896 CNSSSIS
+896 CNSNTASSPN
-903 VTGDWDNNNS
+903 DWNSNNS

-928 TQPQED
+928 TQFQTD
-934 EYFPIPINCGKNLSW
+934 DTVSGFPCGRPLSW
-949 STIDRFFSPINY
+949 DTTERFFSPVEY
-961 YKSINKQKVIFL
+961 YKSIEKQRVIFL

-988 DLSRLFGYNFN
+988 DLSRLFGYNFGN
-999 NPSTIVTG
+999 SSTIITG
-1007 DEYKLNYPI
+1007 NNYKLNYPI
-1016 QGTLNCENH
+1016 QGTLNCVNH
-1025 ISGVG
+1025 ITTS
-1030 VNNLNV
+1030 NLTSNFYF
-1036 NYYYD
+1036 N
-1041 SFRFEPSLTAP
+1041 SFRFEPSIT
-1052 APPPPPGFNPTV
+1052 PPPPTV
-1064 TFGFSSFTS
+1064 LPPLPPLPETFGFSSFTS
-1073 NLQSYY
+1073 NLHTFY
-1079 SNLDTTNGSFT
+1079 SNLDSTNGSFT
-1090 PGQSAPVLSSVTLP
+1090 PGQGALPLSSVTLP
-1104 SSVSQV
+1104 SS
-1110 TSSYTNTNLPPSPI
+1110 SPI
-1124 SDIYFYQGPSAS
+1124 K
-1136 QSVPI
+1136 V
-1141 SPLITDNLISNQDT
+1141 
-1155 GTQTVITT
+1155 
-1163 SNFSVGDGST
+1163 
-1173 TIVQFITPA
+1173 
-1182 TPFADLTISSGN
+1182 
-1194 WVNYLYAQEIAGLGI
+1194 VN
-1209 LKYWIDID
+1209 
-1217 EMQSDGTTVIAN
+1217 
-1229 IATGNSYY
+1229 
-1237 FNESQ
+1237 
-1242 NSDISGYKVL
+1242 
-1252 SQTPTSVSTQT
+1252 
-1263 VTTNLTS
+1263 
-1270 NQQNVL
+1270 
-1276 VSDYITPQLGFSV
+1276 DYI
-1289 IPSGVQTFKLHYLKQ
+1289 
-1304 ASSDDIKAYVEI
+1304 
-1316 QLADSTGTPIGS
+1316 
-1328 TITSNVASIGWV
+1328 
-1340 SAAVPVVVNL
+1340 
-1350 NITLPT
+1350 
-1356 TTINPTNRMIV
+1356 
-1367 RLYLNNDESFP
+1367 NNSPPPF
-1378 KSIVYYTE
+1378 
-1386 GNSYYSLVV
+1386 
-1395 TSLGTTITS
+1395 
-1404 TLTDYMYSISLP
+1404 
-1416 TYVLS
+1416 
-1421 SVNSRIR
+1421 
-1428 ISVRALTTGTNT
+1428 
-1440 SFSIR
+1440 SFSD
-1445 MGGSTPS
+1445 
-1452 RIEIPLP
+1452 
-1459 PNQIGTQGWNG
+1459 GTQGWNG
-1470 FIVEWDVPYLY
+1470 FIVEWDIQYTRLVNCDGPFTKLY
-1481 RINCSLGFPKFY
+1481 NR
-1493 SRYAGSYNLTPND
+1493 RAGTENVSPTD

-1517 GGSMMYQ
+1517 GGSMFYQ
-1524 RLDINQT
+1524 RLNINQ
-1531 TGAGDTSILLESVYY
+1531 AISPDPLLLDNVYY
-1546 APRYSSGLTLNYQ
+1546 APKYPSSGTTPAEITAASLIFNLNSTNQ
-1559 LTTSDPKKIV
+1559 TKIV

-1576 TSTFVQNNLGN
+1576 TSTLVQNNLGN
-1587 SFPLHTNNNFSIFL
+1587 SFPLHTNGNFVIFV
-1601 VTDEGATVNQSVA
+1601 VTDDGATINQSVG
-1614 GTGSSDLFSGETGA
+1614 GTGSSSVFVGEAGA
-1628 FVPEPLVEPAV
+1628 FAPEETVGPEAQPSVV
-1639 INQIL
+1639 NQIL

-1653 PLGCYYSEEPSP
+1653 PLGCYDSRQPSP
-1665 GKYNLKIQP
+1665 GKYNLIIEP
-1674 KSDNCWSFGAGKVK
+1674 KSDDCWSFGGGKVK

-1700 VFSLLDG
+1700 VISLLNG
-1707 SDFRIVFEWTNRIQ
+1707 SDFQIVFEWTNRIQ

-1751 DVIFNSLNQPV
+1751 DVFFNSLNQPV
-1762 SRLCNDNIYFDQVT
+1762 SNICNDNIYFDQDT

-1786 NDSTSEFVGMDR
+1786 NSNTSEFVGMNR
-1798 PSPGVTIEG
+1798 PEPNPIIQS
-1807 IFGGYGGNF
+1807 IFKGYGGNI

-1839 MSDDFDGYVAN
+1839 MSDDFDGYVMN
-1850 RLNTTTYGDVSEL
+1850 RLNTSSYGDVSEL

-1868 ITRLASPTFL
+1868 ITRLASPGFL
-1878 SQIAGV
+1878 QRIGVTGV
-1884 GILTFFTRTK
+1884 GILSFFSRTK

-1905 SINSELSVAPF
+1905 AINSELSVAPF
-1916 QSINYPDR
+1916 QSLNYPDN
-1924 PPGQQN
+1924 PVGQQN
-1930 PIYYNPSG
+1930 PIYYNPSN
-1938 NINDIVF
+1938 NINDVVF

-1969 GLVDQPCT
+1969 GLSNNPCT
-1977 FSYFSVFTQEVPFY
+1977 FSYFSVFTQTVPFY

-1996 GQDTNSIF
+1996 GEDTNSIF

-2009 EWYSNP
+2009 GWYSEEIDGN
-2015 INGSAFFSYPYQLLD
+2015 AFFSYPYQLLD
-2030 RTNSSSR
+2030 RIEPSSR

-2069 IFPNSDNDR
+2069 IEPNSPKNR

-2098 FDRFTIK
+2098 FDRFTTK

>member
-75 DTNDELNPVTSD
+75 DTNDELNPVVSD

-120 TFFNREDVLTDPTL
+120 TFFTRDNVLTDPTL
-134 IQVYDKYF
+134 IQVYDKYY

-162 SQTVVVDIDLSDIGE
+162 SQTIVVDIDLSDIGE
-177 FSLSPQDLIR
+177 FSLSPQDLVR
-187 MGLATPAQV
+187 MGVATPSQV

-208 SLPQIINFNRTIE
+208 SLPQIITINRTIE

-370 QSPSLSESVKRG
+370 QSPSISEPVRRG

-387 NVKEHGWTNSGSN
+387 NVKEHGWTTSGSN
-400 PNSIKKHKS
+400 PNATLQNKS

-440 YTVSQLVDQFRKGY
+440 YTVSQLVDQYRKGY
-454 LNSQFIGIKN
+454 LNTQFIGIKN
-464 ILDESCESENNK
+464 IIDDSCESENNK

-497 FLFRPVFI
+497 FLFRPVFF
-505 SIIPVIH
+505 SLIPVIH

-518 TIFGYV
+518 QILALIMSAIIFVVIGI
-524 LVAILVPLIV
+524 VALICGIL
-534 LVGFICAVIIKPLL
+534 K
-548 GILGGLPFGL
+548 GILGALANLPNWL
-558 GRRFR
+558 GGKFFK
-563 RLRDSINCPTL
+563 RLKNKLDCPTID
-574 RDALEIANKILSFP
+574 DAKRIANQILEFP
-588 DKLKNI
+588 DKLTNI

-602 ECSFCDCGDNGS
+602 ECSFCDCGDNGN
-614 LPKEEPGALGL
+614 LPQDEPGIAQL
-625 EPDTGADAGPEGPGP
+625 EVNLPPEGVPESPGT
-640 SLLTPFQISSQYII
+640 SLLTPFQIEGQYII
-654 NRLNNGTLGSPNVNT
+654 NSLNNGTIGSPNVNT
-669 TDSVYQTLFAGNGL
+669 ADSVYQTLFAGDGL
-683 GNEDAASFTVST
+683 GNANDASFTPST
-695 RVPGLFISTNN
+695 RVPGLVATTNN
-706 DEAPTAETTVDAPE
+706 DEAPNVETNPSDPE
-720 FGYFTSSL
+720 YGYFSSSL
-728 SVSERLNLFN
+728 TVSERLNLFN
-738 TKAKYFNE
+738 TKGKYFND
-746 SGNNPGGGV
+746 GPTNPGGGV

-760 TFQPDLNTPTPTTNF
+760 TFQPDLNPPTSTTNF
-775 HYDNVIA
+775 HYDNVVA
-782 IVCTPN
+782 IVCTQS
-788 ATNLEAGAMLSFQDF
+788 ATNLEAGTMLSFQDF
-803 AQSKDLNV
+803 AQSKDKNV
-811 INTGATLND
+811 INTGTTINE

-834 STTNPGTIT
+834 STTNPGTISIT
-843 INYAN
+843 YAN
-848 PDGSGNMATPVTYQI
+848 PDGTSGNQTVSYQI

-868 DPRYARFPMDVEYFQ
+868 DPKYARFPMDVEYYQ

-896 CNSSSIS
+896 CNSGSIS
-903 VTGDWDNNNS
+903 INGDWNNSNS

-923 RFYRI
+923 RFYQIR
-928 TQPQED
+928 QPQED
-934 EYFPIPINCGKNLSW
+934 EYFPVPFNCGKNLSW
-949 STIDRFFSPINY
+949 STIERFFSPVEY
-961 YKSINKQKVIFL
+961 YKSIEVQRVIFL

-988 DLSRLFGYNFN
+988 DLSRLFGYNFDN
-999 NPSTIVTG
+999 SSTIVTG
-1007 DEYKLNYPI
+1007 DNFKLNYPI
-1016 QGTLNCENH
+1016 QGTLNCVNH
-1025 ISGVG
+1025 LATS
-1030 VNNLNV
+1030 NLTSDF
-1036 NYYYD
+1036 YFD
-1041 SFRFEPSLTAP
+1041 SFRFEPSIT
-1052 APPPPPGFNPTV
+1052 PPDPDPLIQ
-1064 TFGFSSFTS
+1064 TFGFSAFSS
-1073 NLQSYY
+1073 NLHTYY
-1079 SNLDTTNGSFT
+1079 SYLDTTNGGFT
-1090 PGQSAPVLSSVTLP
+1090 PLNGLPTLSSVTLP
-1104 SSVSQV
+1104 SSSISKVV
-1110 TSSYTNTNLPPSPI
+1110 MDYIDNPGPP
-1124 SDIYFYQGPSAS
+1124 FLA
-1136 QSVPI
+1136 
-1141 SPLITDNLISNQDT
+1141 
-1155 GTQTVITT
+1155 
-1163 SNFSVGDGST
+1163 
-1173 TIVQFITPA
+1173 
-1182 TPFADLTISSGN
+1182 
-1194 WVNYLYAQEIAGLGI
+1194 
-1209 LKYWIDID
+1209 
-1217 EMQSDGTTVIAN
+1217 
-1229 IATGNSYY
+1229 
-1237 FNESQ
+1237 
-1242 NSDISGYKVL
+1242 
-1252 SQTPTSVSTQT
+1252 PTS
-1263 VTTNLTS
+1263 
-1270 NQQNVL
+1270 
-1276 VSDYITPQLGFSV
+1276 
-1289 IPSGVQTFKLHYLKQ
+1289 
-1304 ASSDDIKAYVEI
+1304 
-1316 QLADSTGTPIGS
+1316 
-1328 TITSNVASIGWV
+1328 
-1340 SAAVPVVVNL
+1340 
-1350 NITLPT
+1350 
-1356 TTINPTNRMIV
+1356 
-1367 RLYLNNDESFP
+1367 
-1378 KSIVYYTE
+1378 
-1386 GNSYYSLVV
+1386 
-1395 TSLGTTITS
+1395 
-1404 TLTDYMYSISLP
+1404 
-1416 TYVLS
+1416 
-1421 SVNSRIR
+1421 
-1428 ISVRALTTGTNT
+1428 
-1440 SFSIR
+1440 
-1445 MGGSTPS
+1445 
-1452 RIEIPLP
+1452 
-1459 PNQIGTQGWNG
+1459 IGTQGRNG
-1470 FIVEWDVPYLY
+1470 FIVEWDEKYVYP
-1481 RINCSLGFPKFY
+1481 INCGLINVFY
-1493 SRYAGSYNLTPND
+1493 PRRAGTHNSTPND
-1506 NRGYYPGEIVE
+1506 NRGYYRGEIVE
-1517 GGSMMYQ
+1517 GGSMFYQ
-1524 RLDINQT
+1524 RLNINQT
-1531 TGAGDTSILLESVYY
+1531 SGSNPFLVEGIYYSPKYPSTAVLNFDLTS
-1546 APRYSSGLTLNYQ
+1546 TYQ
-1559 LTTSDPKKIV
+1559 RKIV

-1576 TSTFVQNNLGN
+1576 TSTFVQNNLEN
-1587 SFPLHTNNNFSIFL
+1587 SFALHTNTNFSIFV
-1601 VTDEGATVNQSVA
+1601 VTDDGATINQNVGS
-1614 GTGSSDLFSGETGA
+1614 TGSSNLFVDEAGA
-1628 FVPEPLVEPAV
+1628 FVPEPTTGPDAEPDIV
-1639 INQIL
+1639 NQIL
-1644 ESFNCGSMA
+1644 KSFNCGDMA
-1653 PLGCYYSEEPSP
+1653 PLGCYYSDTFD
-1665 GKYNLKIQP
+1665 GKNNLRIRE
-1674 KSDNCWSFGAGKVK
+1674 KSNDCWSFGGGKNK

-1700 VFSLLDG
+1700 VTSLING
-1707 SDFRIVFEWTNRIQ
+1707 SDFKIVSEWTNRVQ

-1751 DVIFNSLNQPV
+1751 DIIFNSQNQPV
-1762 SRLCNDNIYFDQVT
+1762 SRICSENIYFDQDT

-1786 NDSTSEFVGMDR
+1786 NDSTSEFIGMDR
-1798 PSPGVTIEG
+1798 PSPASFIEG
-1807 IFGGYGGNF
+1807 IFGGYGGNI

-1839 MSDDFDGYVAN
+1839 MSDDFDGYVMN
-1850 RLNTTTYGDVSEL
+1850 RLNSSSYGDVSEL

-1868 ITRLASPTFL
+1868 ITRLASPGFL
-1878 SQIAGV
+1878 QTVGGLLGSPGI
-1884 GILTFFTRTK
+1884 GILSFFSRTK

-1905 SINSELSVAPF
+1905 AINSELSVAPF
-1916 QSINYPDR
+1916 QSLNYPDN
-1924 PPGQQN
+1924 PVGQQN
-1930 PIYYNPSG
+1930 PIYYNPSN
-1938 NINDIVF
+1938 NINDVVF

-1969 GLVDQPCT
+1969 GLSNDPCT
-1977 FSYFSVFTQEVPFY
+1977 FSYFSVFTQTVPFY

-1996 GQDTNSIF
+1996 GNDTNSIF

-2009 EWYSNP
+2009 GWYSEEIDGN
-2015 INGSAFFSYPYQLLD
+2015 AFFSYPYQLLD
-2030 RTNSSSR
+2030 RIEPSSR

-2069 IFPNSDNDR
+2069 IETNSPENR

-2098 FDRFTIK
+2098 FDRFTTK

>member
-134 IQVYDKYF
+134 IQVYDKYY

-279 SGSQCTLVTGP
+279 SGSQCSLVTGP

-348 ISDDPKKGIPTKG
+348 ISDDPTKGIPTKG

-370 QSPSLSESVKRG
+370 QSPSISEPVRRG

-387 NVKEHGWTNSGSN
+387 NIKEHGWTNSGSN
-400 PNSIKKHKS
+400 PNATLKKKS

-440 YTVSQLVDQFRKGY
+440 YTVSQLVDQYRKGY
-454 LNSQFIGIKN
+454 LNTQFIGIKN
-464 ILDESCESENNK
+464 IIDDSCESENNK

-505 SIIPVIH
+505 SLIPVIH

-518 TIFGYV
+518 KVIGI
-524 LVAILVPLIV
+524 ILVVILYPLILV
-534 LVGFICAVIIKPLL
+534 VGFICSILKGLL
-548 GILGGLPFGL
+548 GILGALPFGL

-563 RLRDSINCPTL
+563 KLRDKMSCPGL
-574 RDALEIANKILSFP
+574 ADANRLAKQILEFP

-602 ECSFCDCGDNGS
+602 ECSFCDCGDNGD
-614 LPKEEPGALGL
+614 LPKDEPGVEQLEIDAPDEAL
-625 EPDTGADAGPEGPGP
+625 PEGAGS
-640 SLLTPFQISSQYII
+640 SLLTPFEIASQYKI
-654 NRLNNGTLGSPNVNT
+654 NRLNNGTPGVPGVNT
-669 TDSVYQTLFAGNGL
+669 GDSVYQNLFAGDGL
-683 GNEDAASFTVST
+683 GNADDASFIPST
-695 RVPGLFISTNN
+695 RVPTSVISANN
-706 DEAPTAETTVDAPE
+706 DEDPALSADNPE
-720 FGYFTSSL
+720 YLYFSSSL
-728 SVSERLNLFN
+728 TVSERLNLFN
-738 TKAKYFNE
+738 TKGKYFNQ
-746 SGNNPGGGV
+746 SGDNPGGGV

-760 TFQPDLNTPTPTTNF
+760 TFQPDLNPPTSTTNF
-775 HYDNVIA
+775 HYDNVVA
-782 IVCTPN
+782 IVCTQS
-788 ATNLEAGAMLSFQDF
+788 ATNLEAGTMLSFQDF
-803 AQSKDLNV
+803 ALSKDKNV
-811 INTGATLND
+811 INTGTTLNE

-834 STTNPGTIT
+834 STTNPGTISIT
-843 INYAN
+843 YAN
-848 PDGSGNMATPVTYQI
+848 PDGTSGNQSVSYQI

-868 DPRYARFPMDVEYFQ
+868 DPKYARFPMDVEYFQ

-896 CNSSSIS
+896 CNSGSI
-903 VTGDWDNNNS
+903 VEADWNNNNS
-913 FNNRFLSNDM
+913 FYNRFLNNDM
-923 RFYRI
+923 RFYRVE
-928 TQPQED
+928 QPQEFA
-934 EYFPIPINCGKNLSW
+934 FPCNPHLSW
-949 STIDRFFSPINY
+949 STIERYFSPIDY
-961 YKSINKQKVIFL
+961 YKSMDKQKVIFL

-988 DLSRLFGYNFN
+988 DLSRLFGYNFGN
-999 NPSTIVTG
+999 SSTIVTG
-1007 DEYKLNYPI
+1007 NEYKLNYPI
-1016 QGTLNCENH
+1016 QGTLNCVNH
-1025 ISGVG
+1025 ITTS
-1030 VNNLNV
+1030 NLTSDF
-1036 NYYYD
+1036 YFD
-1041 SFRFEPSLTAP
+1041 SFRFEPSIT
-1052 APPPPPGFNPTV
+1052 PPDPDPLIQ
-1064 TFGFSSFTS
+1064 TFGFSAFSS
-1073 NLQSYY
+1073 NLHTYY
-1079 SNLDTTNGSFT
+1079 SNLDTTNGGFT
-1090 PGQSAPVLSSVTLP
+1090 PVNGLPTLSSVTLP
-1104 SSVSQV
+1104 SSTVSRVVNQ
-1110 TSSYTNTNLPPSPI
+1110 YTNDDNPPFP
-1124 SDIYFYQGPSAS
+1124 YQE
-1136 QSVPI
+1136 
-1141 SPLITDNLISNQDT
+1141 
-1155 GTQTVITT
+1155 GT
-1163 SNFSVGDGST
+1163 
-1173 TIVQFITPA
+1173 
-1182 TPFADLTISSGN
+1182 
-1194 WVNYLYAQEIAGLGI
+1194 
-1209 LKYWIDID
+1209 
-1217 EMQSDGTTVIAN
+1217 
-1229 IATGNSYY
+1229 
-1237 FNESQ
+1237 
-1242 NSDISGYKVL
+1242 
-1252 SQTPTSVSTQT
+1252 
-1263 VTTNLTS
+1263 
-1270 NQQNVL
+1270 
-1276 VSDYITPQLGFSV
+1276 
-1289 IPSGVQTFKLHYLKQ
+1289 
-1304 ASSDDIKAYVEI
+1304 
-1316 QLADSTGTPIGS
+1316 
-1328 TITSNVASIGWV
+1328 
-1340 SAAVPVVVNL
+1340 
-1350 NITLPT
+1350 
-1356 TTINPTNRMIV
+1356 R
-1367 RLYLNNDESFP
+1367 
-1378 KSIVYYTE
+1378 
-1386 GNSYYSLVV
+1386 
-1395 TSLGTTITS
+1395 
-1404 TLTDYMYSISLP
+1404 
-1416 TYVLS
+1416 
-1421 SVNSRIR
+1421 
-1428 ISVRALTTGTNT
+1428 
-1440 SFSIR
+1440 
-1445 MGGSTPS
+1445 
-1452 RIEIPLP
+1452 
-1459 PNQIGTQGWNG
+1459 GWNG
-1470 FIVEWDVPYLY
+1470 FIMEWDIKYTYDIQCITFSVPYN
-1481 RINCSLGFPKFY
+1481 R
-1493 SRYAGSYNLTPND
+1493 RAGTYNVSPND
-1506 NRGYYPGEIVE
+1506 NRGYYQGEIVE
-1517 GGSMMYQ
+1517 GGTMFYQ

-1531 TGAGDTSILLESVYY
+1531 SGSNPFSVEGIYY
-1546 APRYSSGLTLNYQ
+1546 APKYPSTALLNFDLNSGNQT
-1559 LTTSDPKKIV
+1559 KIV

-1576 TSTFVQNNLGN
+1576 TSTVVQNNLGN
-1587 SFPLHTNNNFSIFL
+1587 SFPLHTNTNFAIFV
-1601 VTDEGATVNQSVA
+1601 VTDDGATINQSVG
-1614 GTGSSDLFSGETGA
+1614 GTGSADLFVGEAGA
-1628 FVPEPLVEPAV
+1628 FAPELTVGPEAQPAV

-1653 PLGCYYSEEPSP
+1653 PLGCYYSEELD
-1665 GKYNLKIQP
+1665 GKNNLKIRL
-1674 KSDNCWSFGAGKVK
+1674 KDNDCWSFGSGKVK

-1700 VFSLLDG
+1700 ILSLLSG
-1707 SDFRIVFEWTNRIQ
+1707 QDFQIVFEWTNRIQ

-1751 DVIFNSLNQPV
+1751 DIVFNSQNQPV
-1762 SRLCNDNIYFDQVT
+1762 SRICNDNLYFDQDT

-1786 NDSTSEFVGMDR
+1786 NNSTSEFVGMNR
-1798 PSPGVTIEG
+1798 PEPNPIIQS
-1807 IFGGYGGNF
+1807 IFKGYGGNI

-1839 MSDDFDGYVAN
+1839 MSDDFDGYVMN
-1850 RLNTTTYGDVSEL
+1850 RLNTSSYGDVSEL

-1868 ITRLASPTFL
+1868 ITRLASPGFL
-1878 SQIAGV
+1878 QRIGVTGV
-1884 GILTFFTRTK
+1884 GILSFFSRTK

-1905 SINSELSVAPF
+1905 AINSELSVAPF
-1916 QSINYPDR
+1916 QSLNYPDN
-1924 PPGQQN
+1924 PVGQQN
-1930 PIYYNPSG
+1930 PIYYNPSN
-1938 NINDIVF
+1938 NINDVVF

-1958 ISPKR
+1958 ITPKR

-1969 GLVDQPCT
+1969 GLSNDPCT
-1977 FSYFSVFTQEVPFY
+1977 FSYFSVFTQTVPFY

-1996 GQDTNSIF
+1996 GNDTNSIF

-2009 EWYSNP
+2009 GWYSEEIDGN
-2015 INGSAFFSYPYQLLD
+2015 AFFSYPYQLLD
-2030 RTNSSSR
+2030 RIEPSSR

-2069 IFPNSDNDR
+2069 IETNSPENR

-2098 FDRFTIK
+2098 FDRFTTK

>member
-370 QSPSLSESVKRG
+370 QSPSISEPVRRG

-400 PNSIKKHKS
+400 PNATLKKKS

-440 YTVSQLVDQFRKGY
+440 YTVSQLVDQYRKGY
-454 LNSQFIGIKN
+454 LNTQFIGIKN

-497 FLFRPVFI
+497 FLFRPIFF
-505 SIIPVIH
+505 SLIPVIH
-512 ILWFVL
+512 ILWAVLKILALVL
-518 TIFGYV
+518 TVIIA
-524 LVAILVPLIV
+524 AILTVVILICGILYGIV
-534 LVGFICAVIIKPLL
+534 SALANLPNWLGGKTFKKWKDKLDCPTFADLAKIIKEL
-548 GILGGLPFGL
+548 
-558 GRRFR
+558 
-563 RLRDSINCPTL
+563 N
-574 RDALEIANKILSFP
+574 EFP

-602 ECSFCDCGDNGS
+602 ECSFCDCGNNGD
-614 LPKEEPGALGL
+614 LPQDEPGVAAL
-625 EPDTGADAGPEGPGP
+625 EVDTEDVTQYEGVGT
-640 SLLTPFQISSQYII
+640 SLLTPFQISSQY
-654 NRLNNGTLGSPNVNT
+654 NNKPSYSGTSGNPGIYSS
-669 TDSVYQTLFAGNGL
+669 DSNYQFMFAGQSL
-683 GNEDAASFTVST
+683 GFAQQETLTVST
-695 RVPGLFISTNN
+695 RVPEMVISTNN
-706 DEAPTAETTVDAPE
+706 DENTAASGTSDPE
-720 FGYFTSSL
+720 SSELAYFTSSL
-728 SVSERLNLFN
+728 TIPERLNLFN

-746 SGNNPGGGV
+746 SPNNPGGGV

-760 TFQPDLNTPTPTTNF
+760 TFQPDLNVPTSTTNF

-788 ATNLEAGAMLSFQDF
+788 ATDLEPGTMLSFQDF
-803 AQSKDLNV
+803 ALSKDKNV
-811 INTGATLND
+811 INTGTTLNE

-834 STTNPGTIT
+834 TTTNPGTIT

-868 DPRYARFPMDVEYFQ
+868 DPQYARFPMDVEYFQ

-896 CNSSSIS
+896 CNSSTASLPN
-903 VTGDWDNNNS
+903 DWNNNNS

-928 TQPQED
+928 TQPQANQIVGNNPLSYD
-934 EYFPIPINCGKNLSW
+934 CGFALSW
-949 STIDRFFSPINY
+949 STVERFFSPVEY
-961 YKSINKQKVIFL
+961 YKSIEKQRVIFL
-973 VRGVDPNSSRTKVQY
+973 VRGVDPNSSRTKVRY
-988 DLSRLFGYNFN
+988 DLSRLFGYNFDDLN
-999 NPSTIVTG
+999 HPEMIVQG
-1007 DEYKLNYPI
+1007 DKYKLNYPI
-1016 QGTLNCENH
+1016 QGTINCVNH
-1025 ISGVG
+1025 ITTS
-1030 VNNLNV
+1030 NITSDF
-1036 NYYYD
+1036 YFD
-1041 SFRFEPSLTAP
+1041 SFRFRPSIT
-1052 APPPPPGFNPTV
+1052 PPPPTV
-1064 TFGFSSFTS
+1064 LPPLPPLPETFGFSSFTS
-1073 NLQSYY
+1073 NLHTFY
-1079 SNLDTTNGSFT
+1079 SNLDSTNGSFT
-1090 PGQSAPVLSSVTLP
+1090 PGQGAQPLSSVTLP
-1104 SSVSQV
+1104 SS
-1110 TSSYTNTNLPPSPI
+1110 SPI
-1124 SDIYFYQGPSAS
+1124 
-1136 QSVPI
+1136 
-1141 SPLITDNLISNQDT
+1141 
-1155 GTQTVITT
+1155 
-1163 SNFSVGDGST
+1163 
-1173 TIVQFITPA
+1173 
-1182 TPFADLTISSGN
+1182 
-1194 WVNYLYAQEIAGLGI
+1194 
-1209 LKYWIDID
+1209 
-1217 EMQSDGTTVIAN
+1217 
-1229 IATGNSYY
+1229 
-1237 FNESQ
+1237 
-1242 NSDISGYKVL
+1242 KV
-1252 SQTPTSVSTQT
+1252 VD
-1263 VTTNLTS
+1263 
-1270 NQQNVL
+1270 
-1276 VSDYITPQLGFSV
+1276 DYI
-1289 IPSGVQTFKLHYLKQ
+1289 
-1304 ASSDDIKAYVEI
+1304 
-1316 QLADSTGTPIGS
+1316 
-1328 TITSNVASIGWV
+1328 
-1340 SAAVPVVVNL
+1340 
-1350 NITLPT
+1350 
-1356 TTINPTNRMIV
+1356 
-1367 RLYLNNDESFP
+1367 NNSPPPF
-1378 KSIVYYTE
+1378 
-1386 GNSYYSLVV
+1386 
-1395 TSLGTTITS
+1395 
-1404 TLTDYMYSISLP
+1404 
-1416 TYVLS
+1416 
-1421 SVNSRIR
+1421 
-1428 ISVRALTTGTNT
+1428 
-1440 SFSIR
+1440 SFSD
-1445 MGGSTPS
+1445 
-1452 RIEIPLP
+1452 
-1459 PNQIGTQGWNG
+1459 GTQGWNG
-1470 FIVEWDVPYLY
+1470 FIVEWDILYTRDVACRRSLNVPIPLILGVPYN
-1481 RINCSLGFPKFY
+1481 R
-1493 SRYAGSYNLTPND
+1493 RAGTENVSPND

-1517 GGSMMYQ
+1517 GGSMFYQ
-1524 RLDINQT
+1524 RLDINQSNDRNNIPLSSE
-1531 TGAGDTSILLESVYY
+1531 GIYY
-1546 APRYSSGLTLNYQ
+1546 APKYPSSGTTPAEITAASLIFNLNSTNQ
-1559 LTTSDPKKIV
+1559 TKIV

-1576 TSTFVQNNLGN
+1576 TSTLVQNNLGN
-1587 SFPLHTNNNFSIFL
+1587 SFPLHTNGNFVIFV
-1601 VTDEGATVNQSVA
+1601 VTDDGATINQSVG
-1614 GTGSSDLFSGETGA
+1614 GTGSSSVFVGEAGA
-1628 FVPEPLVEPAV
+1628 FAPEETVGPEAQPSVV
-1639 INQIL
+1639 NQIL

-1653 PLGCYYSEEPSP
+1653 PLGCYYSETFD
-1665 GKYNLKIQP
+1665 GKNNLKIYDKGNP
-1674 KSDNCWSFGAGKVK
+1674 CWSFNGGKNK

-1700 VFSLLDG
+1700 IISLLSG
-1707 SDFRIVFEWTNRIQ
+1707 QDFQVVSEWTNRVQ

-1751 DVIFNSLNQPV
+1751 DISFNSQNQPV
-1762 SRLCNDNIYFDQVT
+1762 SNICNENIYFDQDT

-1786 NDSTSEFVGMDR
+1786 NNSTSEFVGMNR
-1798 PSPGVTIEG
+1798 PEPNPIIQS
-1807 IFGGYGGNF
+1807 IFKGYGGNI

-1839 MSDDFDGYVAN
+1839 MSDDFDGYVMN
-1850 RLNTTTYGDVSEL
+1850 RLNSSSYGDVSEL

-1868 ITRLASPTFL
+1868 ITRLASPGFL
-1878 SQIAGV
+1878 QTVGGLLGSPGI
-1884 GILTFFTRTK
+1884 GILSFFSRTK

-1905 SINSELSVAPF
+1905 AINSELSVAPF
-1916 QSINYPDR
+1916 QSLNYPDN
-1924 PPGQQN
+1924 PVGQQN
-1930 PIYYNPSG
+1930 PIYYNPSN
-1938 NINDIVF
+1938 NINDVVF

-1969 GLVDQPCT
+1969 GLSNDPCT
-1977 FSYFSVFTQEVPFY
+1977 FSYFSVFTQTVPFY

-1996 GQDTNSIF
+1996 GEDTNSIF

-2009 EWYSNP
+2009 GWYSEEIDGN
-2015 INGSAFFSYPYQLLD
+2015 AFFSYPYQLLD
-2030 RTNSSSR
+2030 RIEPSSR

-2069 IFPNSDNDR
+2069 IEPNSPENR

-2098 FDRFTIK
+2098 FDRFTTK

>member
-75 DTNDELNPVTSD
+75 DAQDELNPVVSD
-87 LYPYKTL
+87 LYPYKSL

-120 TFFNREDVLTDPTL
+120 TFFTRDNVLTDPTL
-134 IQVYDKYF
+134 IQVYDKYY

-162 SQTVVVDIDLSDIGE
+162 SQTIVVDIDLSDIGE

-187 MGLATPAQV
+187 MGLATPTQV
-196 AGINFKSSTNLN
+196 AGINFKSSSNLN
-208 SLPQIINFNRTIE
+208 SLPQIITINRTIE

-236 TRTDFDLSKESG
+236 TRTDFDLSNEAG
-248 IDIRPTSI
+248 IDIRPTAI

-323 DNGAWLVDVPMNLD
+323 DNGTWLVDVPMNLD

-370 QSPSLSESVKRG
+370 QSPSLSENVKRG

-387 NVKEHGWTNSGSN
+387 NIKEHGWTSSDTD
-400 PNSIKKHKS
+400 PNSTLKHKS

-440 YTVSQLVDQFRKGY
+440 YTVSQLVDQYRKGY
-454 LNSQFIGIKN
+454 LNAQFIGIKN

-476 FPTNDGVFRFDL
+476 FPTNDSVFRFDL

-505 SIIPVIH
+505 SLIPVIH

-518 TIFGYV
+518 KVIGI
-524 LVAILVPLIV
+524 ILVVILYPLILV
-534 LVGFICAVIIKPLL
+534 VGFICSILKGLL
-548 GILGGLPFGL
+548 GILGALPFGL

-563 RLRDSINCPTL
+563 RLRDKMSCPGL
-574 RDALEIANKILSFP
+574 ADANRLAKQILEFP

-602 ECSFCDCGDNGS
+602 ECSFCDCGDNGD
-614 LPKEEPGALGL
+614 LPKDEPGVEQLETEPTDTAL
-625 EPDTGADAGPEGPGP
+625 PEGAGS
-640 SLLTPFQISSQYII
+640 SLLTPFEIASQYKI
-654 NRLNNGTLGSPNVNT
+654 NRLNNGTPGVPGVNT
-669 TDSVYQTLFAGNGL
+669 ADSVYQNLFAGNGL
-683 GNEDAASFTVST
+683 GNEEDASFIPST
-695 RVPGLFISTNN
+695 RVPTSFISTND
-706 DEAPTAETTVDAPE
+706 DENPTVTPPE
-720 FGYFTSSL
+720 NGPEYLYFSSSL
-728 SVSERLNLFN
+728 TVSERLNLFN
-738 TKAKYFNE
+738 TKGKYFND
-746 SGNNPGGGV
+746 GPNNPGGGV

-760 TFQPDLNTPTPTTNF
+760 TFQPDLNNPATNF
-775 HYDNVIA
+775 HYDNVVA
-782 IVCTPN
+782 IVCTQS
-788 ATNLEAGAMLSFQDF
+788 ATNLEAGVMLSFQDF
-803 AQSKDLNV
+803 ALSKDINV
-811 INTGATLND
+811 INTGTTLND

-834 STTNPGTIT
+834 TTTNPGTIT
-843 INYAN
+843 VNYAN

-868 DPRYARFPMDVEYFQ
+868 DPKYARFPMDVEYFQ

-896 CNSSSIS
+896 CNSGSIS
-903 VTGDWDNNNS
+903 INGDWDNNNS

-923 RFYRI
+923 RFYRVR
-928 TQPQED
+928 QPQEN
-934 EYFPIPINCGKNLSW
+934 ETNGSYNCGKNLSW
-949 STIDRFFSPINY
+949 STIERFFSPVDY
-961 YKSINKQKVIFL
+961 YKSMDKQKVIFM

-988 DLSRLFGYNFN
+988 DLSRLFGYNFGN
-999 NPSTIVTG
+999 SSTIVTG
-1007 DEYKLNYPI
+1007 NNYKLNYPI
-1016 QGTLNCENH
+1016 QGNLNCVNH
-1025 ISGVG
+1025 IATDNITS
-1030 VNNLNV
+1030 NF
-1036 NYYYD
+1036 YFD
-1041 SFRFEPSLTAP
+1041 SFRFRPSIT
-1052 APPPPPGFNPTV
+1052 PPDPLIQ

-1073 NLQSYY
+1073 NLHTYY
-1079 SNLDTTNGSFT
+1079 SNLDTTNGGFT
-1090 PGQSAPVLSSVTLP
+1090 PVNGLPTLSSVTLP
-1104 SSVSQV
+1104 SSSVSKVVRQ
-1110 TSSYTNTNLPPSPI
+1110 YTNDSPPPYFLP
-1124 SDIYFYQGPSAS
+1124 
-1136 QSVPI
+1136 
-1141 SPLITDNLISNQDT
+1141 
-1155 GTQTVITT
+1155 
-1163 SNFSVGDGST
+1163 
-1173 TIVQFITPA
+1173 PA
-1182 TPFADLTISSGN
+1182 TPI
-1194 WVNYLYAQEIAGLGI
+1194 
-1209 LKYWIDID
+1209 
-1217 EMQSDGTTVIAN
+1217 
-1229 IATGNSYY
+1229 TG
-1237 FNESQ
+1237 
-1242 NSDISGYKVL
+1242 
-1252 SQTPTSVSTQT
+1252 
-1263 VTTNLTS
+1263 
-1270 NQQNVL
+1270 
-1276 VSDYITPQLGFSV
+1276 
-1289 IPSGVQTFKLHYLKQ
+1289 
-1304 ASSDDIKAYVEI
+1304 
-1316 QLADSTGTPIGS
+1316 
-1328 TITSNVASIGWV
+1328 
-1340 SAAVPVVVNL
+1340 
-1350 NITLPT
+1350 
-1356 TTINPTNRMIV
+1356 
-1367 RLYLNNDESFP
+1367 
-1378 KSIVYYTE
+1378 
-1386 GNSYYSLVV
+1386 
-1395 TSLGTTITS
+1395 
-1404 TLTDYMYSISLP
+1404 
-1416 TYVLS
+1416 
-1421 SVNSRIR
+1421 
-1428 ISVRALTTGTNT
+1428 
-1440 SFSIR
+1440 
-1445 MGGSTPS
+1445 
-1452 RIEIPLP
+1452 
-1459 PNQIGTQGWNG
+1459 GTQGWNG
-1470 FIVEWDVPYLY
+1470 FIVEWDIQYTYDIRCTFIISYLDTPYD
-1481 RINCSLGFPKFY
+1481 R
-1493 SRYAGSYNLTPND
+1493 RAGTYNISPND
-1506 NRGYYPGEIVE
+1506 NRGYYQGEIVE
-1517 GGSMMYQ
+1517 GGTMFYQ
-1524 RLDINQT
+1524 KLDINQT
-1531 TGAGDTSILLESVYY
+1531 VGDSPFFIEGIYY
-1546 APRYSSGLTLNYQ
+1546 APKYPSTGVTSSLNFTLNSGNQ
-1559 LTTSDPKKIV
+1559 TKIV

-1576 TSTFVQNNLGN
+1576 TSTVVQNNLGN
-1587 SFPLHTNNNFSIFL
+1587 SFPLHTNTNFAIFI
-1601 VTDEGATVNQSVA
+1601 VTDDGATINQSVG
-1614 GTGSSDLFSGETGA
+1614 GTGSTDLFEGEGGA
-1628 FVPEPLVEPAV
+1628 FAPEADEPAV
-1639 INQIL
+1639 VNQIL

-1665 GKYNLKIQP
+1665 GKYNLRIRDKGN
-1674 KSDNCWSFGAGKVK
+1674 DCWSFGSGKVK

-1700 VFSLLDG
+1700 ILSLLSG
-1707 SDFRIVFEWTNRIQ
+1707 QDFQIVFEWTNRIQ

-1738 WINGVLYPFSFSN
+1738 WINGTLYSFSFSN
-1751 DVIFNSLNQPV
+1751 DVFFDSLNRPQ
-1762 SRLCNDNIYFDQVT
+1762 SNICDDNIYFDQVT

-1798 PSPGVTIEG
+1798 PEPSSFIRG

-1816 KNLKYPTTI
+1816 TNLKYPTTI
-1825 MDLGPRNLYIQELV
+1825 MDLGPRNLYLQELV

-1878 SQIAGV
+1878 TQIAGV

-1905 SINSELSVAPF
+1905 AINSELSVAPF
-1916 QSINYPDR
+1916 QSINYPDN
-1924 PPGQQN
+1924 PIGEQN

-1969 GLVDQPCT
+1969 GLVTDDCT

-1996 GQDTNSIF
+1996 GEDTNSIF

-2009 EWYSNP
+2009 EWYSEP
-2015 INGSAFFSYPYQLLD
+2015 LNGSAFFSYPYQLLD
-2030 RTNSSSR
+2030 RTKPSSR
-2037 YMRTSQRP
+2037 YMRTSQRA

-2069 IFPNSDNDR
+2069 IDPNSYNDR

-2098 FDRFTIK
+2098 FDRFTTK
-2105 WLDTTTTL
+2105 WLDTTTTT

>member
-75 DTNDELNPVTSD
+75 DAQDELNPVVSD
-87 LYPYKTL
+87 LYPYKSL

-120 TFFNREDVLTDPTL
+120 TFFTRDNVLTDPTL
-134 IQVYDKYF
+134 IQVYDKYY

-162 SQTVVVDIDLSDIGE
+162 SQTIVVDIDLSDIGE

-187 MGLATPAQV
+187 MGLATPTQV
-196 AGINFKSSTNLN
+196 AGINFKSSSNLN
-208 SLPQIINFNRTIE
+208 SLPQIITINRTIE

-236 TRTDFDLSKESG
+236 TRTDFDLSNEAG
-248 IDIRPTSI
+248 IDIRPTAI

-323 DNGAWLVDVPMNLD
+323 DNGTWLVDVPMNLD

-370 QSPSLSESVKRG
+370 QSPSLSENVKRG

-387 NVKEHGWTNSGSN
+387 NIKEHGWTSSDTD
-400 PNSIKKHKS
+400 PNSTLKHKS

-440 YTVSQLVDQFRKGY
+440 YTVSQLVDQYRKGY
-454 LNSQFIGIKN
+454 LNAQFIGIKN

-476 FPTNDGVFRFDL
+476 FPTNDSVFRFDL

-505 SIIPVIH
+505 SLIPVIH

-518 TIFGYV
+518 KVIGI
-524 LVAILVPLIV
+524 ILVVILYPLILV
-534 LVGFICAVIIKPLL
+534 VGFICSILKGLL
-548 GILGGLPFGL
+548 GILGALPFGL

-563 RLRDSINCPTL
+563 RLRDKMSCPGL
-574 RDALEIANKILSFP
+574 ADANRLAKQILEFP

-602 ECSFCDCGDNGS
+602 ECSFCDCGDNGD
-614 LPKEEPGALGL
+614 LPKDEPGVEQLETEPTDTAL
-625 EPDTGADAGPEGPGP
+625 PEGAGS
-640 SLLTPFQISSQYII
+640 SLLTPFEIASQYKI
-654 NRLNNGTLGSPNVNT
+654 NRLNNGTPGVPGVNT
-669 TDSVYQTLFAGNGL
+669 ADSVYQNLFAGNGL
-683 GNEDAASFTVST
+683 GNEEDASFIPST
-695 RVPGLFISTNN
+695 RVPTSFISTND
-706 DEAPTAETTVDAPE
+706 DENPTVTPPE
-720 FGYFTSSL
+720 NGPEYLYFSSSL
-728 SVSERLNLFN
+728 TVSERLNLFN
-738 TKAKYFNE
+738 TKGKYFND
-746 SGNNPGGGV
+746 GPNNPGGGV

-760 TFQPDLNTPTPTTNF
+760 TFQPDLNNPATNF
-775 HYDNVIA
+775 HYDNVVA
-782 IVCTPN
+782 IVCTQS
-788 ATNLEAGAMLSFQDF
+788 ATNLEAGVMLSFQDF
-803 AQSKDLNV
+803 ALSKDINV
-811 INTGATLND
+811 INTGTTLND

-834 STTNPGTIT
+834 TTTNPGTIT
-843 INYAN
+843 VNYAN

-868 DPRYARFPMDVEYFQ
+868 DPKYARFPMDVEYFQ

-896 CNSSSIS
+896 CNSGSIS
-903 VTGDWDNNNS
+903 INGDWDNNNS

-923 RFYRI
+923 RFYRVR
-928 TQPQED
+928 QPQEN
-934 EYFPIPINCGKNLSW
+934 ETNGSYNCGKNLSW
-949 STIDRFFSPINY
+949 STIERFFSPVDY
-961 YKSINKQKVIFL
+961 YKSMDKQKVIFM

-988 DLSRLFGYNFN
+988 DLSRLFGYNFGN
-999 NPSTIVTG
+999 SSTIVTG
-1007 DEYKLNYPI
+1007 NNYKLNYPI
-1016 QGTLNCENH
+1016 QGNLNCVNH
-1025 ISGVG
+1025 IATDNITS
-1030 VNNLNV
+1030 NF
-1036 NYYYD
+1036 YFD
-1041 SFRFEPSLTAP
+1041 SFRFRPSIT
-1052 APPPPPGFNPTV
+1052 PPDPLIQ

-1073 NLQSYY
+1073 NLHTYY

-1090 PGQSAPVLSSVTLP
+1090 PVNGLPTLSSVTLP
-1104 SSVSQV
+1104 SSSVSKVVRQ
-1110 TSSYTNTNLPPSPI
+1110 YTNDSPPPYFLP
-1124 SDIYFYQGPSAS
+1124 
-1136 QSVPI
+1136 
-1141 SPLITDNLISNQDT
+1141 
-1155 GTQTVITT
+1155 
-1163 SNFSVGDGST
+1163 
-1173 TIVQFITPA
+1173 PA
-1182 TPFADLTISSGN
+1182 TPI
-1194 WVNYLYAQEIAGLGI
+1194 
-1209 LKYWIDID
+1209 
-1217 EMQSDGTTVIAN
+1217 
-1229 IATGNSYY
+1229 TG
-1237 FNESQ
+1237 
-1242 NSDISGYKVL
+1242 
-1252 SQTPTSVSTQT
+1252 
-1263 VTTNLTS
+1263 
-1270 NQQNVL
+1270 
-1276 VSDYITPQLGFSV
+1276 
-1289 IPSGVQTFKLHYLKQ
+1289 
-1304 ASSDDIKAYVEI
+1304 
-1316 QLADSTGTPIGS
+1316 
-1328 TITSNVASIGWV
+1328 
-1340 SAAVPVVVNL
+1340 
-1350 NITLPT
+1350 
-1356 TTINPTNRMIV
+1356 
-1367 RLYLNNDESFP
+1367 
-1378 KSIVYYTE
+1378 
-1386 GNSYYSLVV
+1386 
-1395 TSLGTTITS
+1395 
-1404 TLTDYMYSISLP
+1404 
-1416 TYVLS
+1416 
-1421 SVNSRIR
+1421 
-1428 ISVRALTTGTNT
+1428 
-1440 SFSIR
+1440 
-1445 MGGSTPS
+1445 
-1452 RIEIPLP
+1452 
-1459 PNQIGTQGWNG
+1459 GTQGWNG
-1470 FIVEWDVPYLY
+1470 FIVEWDIQYTYDIRCTFIISYLDTPYD
-1481 RINCSLGFPKFY
+1481 R
-1493 SRYAGSYNLTPND
+1493 RAGTYNISPND
-1506 NRGYYPGEIVE
+1506 NRGYYQGEIVE
-1517 GGSMMYQ
+1517 GGTMFYQ
-1524 RLDINQT
+1524 KLDINQT
-1531 TGAGDTSILLESVYY
+1531 VGDSPFFIEGIYY
-1546 APRYSSGLTLNYQ
+1546 APKYPSTGVTSSLNFTLNSGNQ
-1559 LTTSDPKKIV
+1559 TKIV

-1576 TSTFVQNNLGN
+1576 TSTVVQNNLGN
-1587 SFPLHTNNNFSIFL
+1587 SFPLHTNTNFAIFI
-1601 VTDEGATVNQSVA
+1601 VTDDGATINQSVG
-1614 GTGSSDLFSGETGA
+1614 GTGSTDLFEGEGGA
-1628 FVPEPLVEPAV
+1628 FAPEADEPAV
-1639 INQIL
+1639 VNQIL

-1665 GKYNLKIQP
+1665 GKYNLRIRDKGN
-1674 KSDNCWSFGAGKVK
+1674 DCWSFGSGKVK

-1700 VFSLLDG
+1700 ILSLLSG
-1707 SDFRIVFEWTNRIQ
+1707 QDFQIVFEWTNRIQ

-1738 WINGVLYPFSFSN
+1738 WINGTLYSFSFSN
-1751 DVIFNSLNQPV
+1751 DVFFDSLNRPQ
-1762 SRLCNDNIYFDQVT
+1762 SNICDDNIYFDQVT

-1798 PSPGVTIEG
+1798 PEPSSFIRG

-1816 KNLKYPTTI
+1816 TNLKYPTTI
-1825 MDLGPRNLYIQELV
+1825 MDLGPRNLYLQELV

-1878 SQIAGV
+1878 TQIAGV

-1905 SINSELSVAPF
+1905 AINSELSVAPF
-1916 QSINYPDR
+1916 QSINYPDN
-1924 PPGQQN
+1924 PIGEQN

-1969 GLVDQPCT
+1969 GLVTDDCT

-1996 GQDTNSIF
+1996 GEDTNSIF

-2009 EWYSNP
+2009 EWYSEP
-2015 INGSAFFSYPYQLLD
+2015 LNGSAFFSYPYQLLD
-2030 RTNSSSR
+2030 RTKPSSR
-2037 YMRTSQRP
+2037 YMRTSQRA

-2069 IFPNSDNDR
+2069 IDPNSYNDR

-2098 FDRFTIK
+2098 FDRFTTK
-2105 WLDTTTTL
+2105 WLDTTTTT

>member
-134 IQVYDKYF
+134 IQVYDKYY

-162 SQTVVVDIDLSDIGE
+162 SQTIVVDIDLSDIGE
-177 FSLSPQDLIR
+177 FSLSPQDLVR

-221 VEPLWGQPEICNLGI
+221 VAPLWGQPEICNLGI

-323 DNGAWLVDVPMNLD
+323 DNGTWLVDVPMNLD

-370 QSPSLSESVKRG
+370 QSPSISEPVRRG

-387 NVKEHGWTNSGSN
+387 NVKEHGWTNSGTD
-400 PNSIKKHKS
+400 PNATLQKKS

-414 DWDDYVDFQSAIDCT
+414 DWNDYVDFQSAIDCT

-440 YTVSQLVDQFRKGY
+440 YTVSQLVDQYRKGY

-464 ILDESCESENNK
+464 IIDDSCESENNK

-518 TIFGYV
+518 KILASIMAGIIFLVV
-524 LVAILVPLIV
+524 LVVAA
-534 LVGFICAVIIKPLL
+534 ICALL
-548 GILGGLPFGL
+548 RGILGALANLPRWL
-558 GRRFR
+558 GGRFFR
-563 RLRDSINCPTL
+563 RLRDSLNCPSID
-574 RDALEIANKILSFP
+574 DAKRIANQILEFP

-602 ECSFCDCGDNGS
+602 ECSFCDCGDNGG
-614 LPKEEPGALGL
+614 LPKDQEGIAQLEVQTPPPGEVPEA
-625 EPDTGADAGPEGPGP
+625 AGT
-640 SLLTPFQISSQYII
+640 SLLTPFQIFSQYKI

-669 TDSVYQTLFAGNGL
+669 SDSVYQTLFAGNSL
-683 GNEDAASFTVST
+683 GNEENASLNPST
-695 RVPGLFISTNN
+695 RVPGLFITTNN
-706 DEAPTAETTVDAPE
+706 DEIPTTTTNPTDPE

-738 TKAKYFNE
+738 IKAKYFNE
-746 SGNNPGGGV
+746 TPNNPGGGV

-760 TFQPDLNTPTPTTNF
+760 TFQPDLNVPTSTTNF

-788 ATNLEAGAMLSFQDF
+788 ATNLEAGTMLSFQDF

-811 INTGATLND
+811 INTGVTLND

-834 STTNPGTIT
+834 STTNPATIT

-868 DPRYARFPMDVEYFQ
+868 DPKYARFPIDIEYFQ
-883 VITGMTYSEYSGM
+883 VITGMTYSQYSGM
-896 CNSSSIS
+896 CNTSSIS
-903 VTGDWDNNNS
+903 VNGDWNNNNS

-934 EYFPIPINCGKNLSW
+934 EYFPVPINCGKNLTW
-949 STIDRFFSPINY
+949 STIERFFSPIDY
-961 YKSINKQKVIFL
+961 YKSMDKQKVIFL

-988 DLSRLFGYNFN
+988 DLSRLFGYNFGN
-999 NPSTIVTG
+999 SSTIITG
-1007 DEYKLNYPI
+1007 NNYKLNYPI

-1025 ISGVG
+1025 ISGIG

-1090 PGQSAPVLSSVTLP
+1090 PVQGVPELSSVTLP
-1104 SSVSQV
+1104 SSVSRV
-1110 TSSYTNTNLPPSPI
+1110 ISGYTNNTPPPSPV
-1124 SDIYFYQGPSAS
+1124 SVIYFYEGPSAS

-1141 SPLITDNLISNQDT
+1141 SSLITNNLISNQDT
-1155 GTQTVITT
+1155 GTQTVIST
-1163 SNFSVGDGST
+1163 SSFSIGDGST

-1182 TPFADLTISSGN
+1182 TPFTNLTIPSGN
-1194 WVNYLYAQEIAGLGI
+1194 WVNHLYAQETIGSGI
-1209 LKYWIDID
+1209 LKYCVVID
-1217 EMQSDGTTVIAN
+1217 EMQSDGTTLIAN
-1229 IATGNSYY
+1229 IATGS
-1237 FNESQ
+1237 
-1242 NSDISGYKVL
+1242 VL
-1252 SQTPTSVSTQT
+1252 
-1263 VTTNLTS
+1263 
-1270 NQQNVL
+1270 
-1276 VSDYITPQLGFSV
+1276 F
-1289 IPSGVQTFKLHYLKQ
+1289 
-1304 ASSDDIKAYVEI
+1304 
-1316 QLADSTGTPIGS
+1316 
-1328 TITSNVASIGWV
+1328 
-1340 SAAVPVVVNL
+1340 
-1350 NITLPT
+1350 
-1356 TTINPTNRMIV
+1356 
-1367 RLYLNNDESFP
+1367 
-1378 KSIVYYTE
+1378 
-1386 GNSYYSLVV
+1386 
-1395 TSLGTTITS
+1395 GTTITG
-1404 TLTDYMYSISLP
+1404 TLSDYVYSISVP

-1428 ISVRALTTGTNT
+1428 VRVRAQT
-1440 SFSIR
+1440 SGINDTFAIR
-1445 MGGSTPS
+1445 LGGSTPS
-1452 RIEIPLP
+1452 RIEIPTP
-1459 PNQIGTQGWNG
+1459 PLTIGTQGWNG

-1481 RINCSLGFPKFY
+1481 NITCSFGFPKFY
-1493 SRYAGSYNLTPND
+1493 NRYAGSYNLTPND

-1524 RLDINQT
+1524 RLDITQT
-1531 TGAGDTSILLESVYY
+1531 TGAGDSSILLEGVYY

-1559 LTTSDPKKIV
+1559 LTNSDPKKIV

-1576 TSTFVQNNLGN
+1576 TSTFVQDNLGN
-1587 SFPLHTNNNFSIFL
+1587 SFPLHTNSNFSIFI
-1601 VTDEGATVNQSVA
+1601 VTDDGATINQSVG
-1614 GTGSSDLFSGETGA
+1614 GTDSSDLFNGEGGA
-1628 FVPEPLVEPAV
+1628 FVPEPLVEPSV
-1639 INQIL
+1639 VNQIL

-1653 PLGCYYSEEPSP
+1653 PLGCYSSREPSP
-1665 GKYNLKIQP
+1665 GKYNLIIEP
-1674 KSDNCWSFGAGKVK
+1674 KSDDCWSFGAGKVK

-1700 VFSLLDG
+1700 VLSLLDG

-1751 DVIFNSLNQPV
+1751 DIIYNSQNQPV
-1762 SRLCNDNIYFDQVT
+1762 SRICSENIYFDQDT

-1786 NDSTSEFVGMDR
+1786 NDSTSEFIGMDR
-1798 PSPGVTIEG
+1798 PSPGSVAQFF
-1807 IFGGYGGNF
+1807 FGGYGGNF

-1839 MSDDFDGYVAN
+1839 MSDDFDGYVMN
-1850 RLNTTTYGDVSEL
+1850 RLNTSSYGDVSEL

-1868 ITRLASPTFL
+1868 ITRLASPGFL
-1878 SQIAGV
+1878 QKIGVTGV
-1884 GILTFFTRTK
+1884 GILSFFSRTK
-1894 LMVDGDYAQMI
+1894 LMIDGDYAQMI
-1905 SINSELSVAPF
+1905 AINSELSVAPF
-1916 QSINYPDR
+1916 QSLNYPDN
-1924 PPGQQN
+1924 PVGQQN
-1930 PIYYNPSG
+1930 PIYYNPSN
-1938 NINDIVF
+1938 NINDVVF

-1969 GLVDQPCT
+1969 GLSNDPCT
-1977 FSYFSVFTQEVPFY
+1977 FSYFSVFTQTVPFY

-1996 GQDTNSIF
+1996 GEDTNSIF

-2009 EWYSNP
+2009 EWYSKEIDGN
-2015 INGSAFFSYPYQLLD
+2015 AFFSYPYQLLD
-2030 RTNSSSR
+2030 RIEPSSR

-2069 IFPNSDNDR
+2069 IEPNSYDNR

-2098 FDRFTIK
+2098 FDRFTTK
-2105 WLDTTTTL
+2105 WLDTTTTI

>member
-75 DTNDELNPVTSD
+75 DAQDELNPVVSD
-87 LYPYKTL
+87 LYPYKSL

-120 TFFNREDVLTDPTL
+120 TFFTRENVLTDPTL
-134 IQVYDKYF
+134 IQVYDKYY

-187 MGLATPAQV
+187 MGLATPTQV

-208 SLPQIINFNRTIE
+208 SLPQIITINRTIE

-236 TRTDFDLSKESG
+236 TRTDFDLSNESG
-248 IDIRPTSI
+248 IDIRPTAI

-264 NDDEALPRNCKPRLK
+264 NDDEALPRTCKPRLK

-323 DNGAWLVDVPMNLD
+323 DNGTWLVDVPMNLD

-370 QSPSLSESVKRG
+370 QSPSLSETVKRG

-387 NVKEHGWTNSGSN
+387 NIKEHGWSSSNTN
-400 PNSIKKHKS
+400 PNSTFKHKS

-429 DTFYLMQYNKV
+429 DTFYLMQFNKV
-440 YTVSQLVDQFRKGY
+440 YTVSQLVDQYRKGY
-454 LNSQFIGIKN
+454 LNNQFIGIKN

-505 SIIPVIH
+505 SLIPVIH

-518 TIFGYV
+518 KI
-524 LVAILVPLIV
+524 LAIILT
-534 LVGFICAVIIKPLL
+534 VIIYAIMTIVIIICNILRAIIGALANLPRW
-548 GILGGLPFGL
+548 LGG
-558 GRRFR
+558 RFFQ
-563 RLRDSINCPTL
+563 RLKDQLNCPTFA
-574 RDALEIANKILSFP
+574 DVNKIVSDILSFP

-602 ECSFCDCGDNGS
+602 ECSFCDCGDNGD
-614 LPKEEPGALGL
+614 LPKDEPGVEQLAV
-625 EPDTGADAGPEGPGP
+625 DTTDVTTVEGPGL
-640 SLLTPFQISSQYII
+640 SLLTPFQIFTQYNI
-654 NRLNNGTLGSPNVNT
+654 NKKFSGTTGSPNVYT
-669 TDSVYQTLFAGNGL
+669 TDSVYQTLFAGNAL
-683 GNEDAASFTVST
+683 GYEAEDSLTVST
-695 RVPGLFISTNN
+695 RVPGLFITTNN
-706 DEAPTAETTVDAPE
+706 DEAPNAGTDPTDPE
-720 FGYFTSSL
+720 FAYFTSSL
-728 SVSERLNLFN
+728 SVPERLNLFN

-746 SGNNPGGGV
+746 TPNNPGGGV

-760 TFQPDLNTPTPTTNF
+760 TFQPDLNNPVTKY

-782 IVCTPN
+782 IVCTPS
-788 ATNLEAGAMLSFQDF
+788 ATNLESGTMLSFQDF
-803 AQSKDLNV
+803 AFSNDINV
-811 INTGATLND
+811 INTGTTINE
-820 YGTNTITGTTINSG
+820 YGTNTITGTTINTG
-834 STTNPGTIT
+834 TTSNPASIS
-843 INYAN
+843 IYYAN
-848 PDGSGNMATPVTYQI
+848 PDGSGNVTTPVTYQI
-863 VTFSG
+863 VA
-868 DPRYARFPMDVEYFQ
+868 DADDALYAKFPMDIEYYQ

-896 CNSSSIS
+896 CNNNSIS
-903 VTGDWDNNNS
+903 VIGDWNNNNS

-923 RFYRI
+923 RFYRV

-934 EYFPIPINCGKNLSW
+934 EFNPSPFNCGKNLSW
-949 STIDRFFSPINY
+949 STVERFFSPIDY
-961 YKSINKQKVIFL
+961 YKSIDRQKVIFL
-973 VRGVDPNSSRTKVQY
+973 VRGVDPNSTRTKVRY
-988 DLSRLFGYNFN
+988 DLSRLFGYDFN
-999 NPSTIVTG
+999 NLSTIVEG
-1007 DEYKLNYPI
+1007 DKFKLNYPI
-1016 QGTLNCENH
+1016 QGGLNCVNH
-1025 ISGVG
+1025 QTS
-1030 VNNLNV
+1030 NNLNV
-1036 NYYYD
+1036 NYYFD
-1041 SFRFEPSLTAP
+1041 SFHFEPSLT
-1052 APPPPPGFNPTV
+1052 PPPVPNTAA

-1073 NLQSYY
+1073 NLQTYY

-1090 PGQSAPVLSSVTLP
+1090 PGQSAPTLSSVTFP
-1104 SSVSQV
+1104 SSSVSRV
-1110 TSSYTNTNLPPSPI
+1110 VDSYTNDVAPP
-1124 SDIYFYQGPSAS
+1124 F
-1136 QSVPI
+1136 
-1141 SPLITDNLISNQDT
+1141 LI
-1155 GTQTVITT
+1155 
-1163 SNFSVGDGST
+1163 
-1173 TIVQFITPA
+1173 A
-1182 TPFADLTISSGN
+1182 
-1194 WVNYLYAQEIAGLGI
+1194 
-1209 LKYWIDID
+1209 
-1217 EMQSDGTTVIAN
+1217 
-1229 IATGNSYY
+1229 
-1237 FNESQ
+1237 
-1242 NSDISGYKVL
+1242 
-1252 SQTPTSVSTQT
+1252 PTS
-1263 VTTNLTS
+1263 
-1270 NQQNVL
+1270 
-1276 VSDYITPQLGFSV
+1276 
-1289 IPSGVQTFKLHYLKQ
+1289 
-1304 ASSDDIKAYVEI
+1304 
-1316 QLADSTGTPIGS
+1316 
-1328 TITSNVASIGWV
+1328 
-1340 SAAVPVVVNL
+1340 
-1350 NITLPT
+1350 
-1356 TTINPTNRMIV
+1356 
-1367 RLYLNNDESFP
+1367 
-1378 KSIVYYTE
+1378 
-1386 GNSYYSLVV
+1386 
-1395 TSLGTTITS
+1395 
-1404 TLTDYMYSISLP
+1404 
-1416 TYVLS
+1416 
-1421 SVNSRIR
+1421 
-1428 ISVRALTTGTNT
+1428 
-1440 SFSIR
+1440 
-1445 MGGSTPS
+1445 
-1452 RIEIPLP
+1452 
-1459 PNQIGTQGWNG
+1459 IGTQGWNG
-1470 FIVEWDVPYLY
+1470 FIVEWDMQYTY
-1481 RINCSLGFPKFY
+1481 DINCQFLFSSNQKAYDRRSGTL
-1493 SRYAGSYNLTPND
+1493 NTTPND
-1506 NRGYYPGEIVE
+1506 NRGYYPKEIVE
-1517 GGSMMYQ
+1517 GGSMFYQ
-1524 RLDINQT
+1524 RINVNQT
-1531 TGAGDTSILLESVYY
+1531 TGAGDSSVLLENVYY
-1546 APRYSSGLTLNYQ
+1546 APKYFSGVTLDFQ
-1559 LTTSDPKKIV
+1559 LNSGNPKKII

-1576 TSTFVQNNLGN
+1576 TSTLVQNNLNN
-1587 SFPLHTNNNFSIFL
+1587 SFPLHTNTNFSIFI
-1601 VTDEGATVNQSVA
+1601 VTDDGAAINQNVGS
-1614 GTGSSDLFSGETGA
+1614 TGSADLFQGEGGA
-1628 FVPEPLVEPAV
+1628 FAPDADEPAV
-1639 INQIL
+1639 VNQIL

-1665 GKYNLKIQP
+1665 GKYNLKIRD
-1674 KSDNCWSFGAGKVK
+1674 KGNDCWSFGSGKVK

-1700 VFSLLDG
+1700 IISLLNG
-1707 SDFRIVFEWTNRIQ
+1707 QDFQIVFEWTNRIQ

-1738 WINGVLYPFSFSN
+1738 WINGTLYSFSFSN
-1751 DVIFNSLNQPV
+1751 DVFFDSLNRPQ
-1762 SRLCNDNIYFDQVT
+1762 SNICDDNIYFDQVT

-1798 PSPGVTIEG
+1798 PEPNSFIRG

-1816 KNLKYPTTI
+1816 TNLKYPTTI
-1825 MDLGPRNLYIQELV
+1825 MDLGPRNLYLQELV

-1868 ITRLASPTFL
+1868 ITRLASPGFL
-1878 SQIAGV
+1878 TRIGVTGV
-1884 GILTFFTRTK
+1884 GILSFFTRTK
-1894 LMVDGDYAQMI
+1894 LMIDGDYAQMI
-1905 SINSELSVAPF
+1905 AINSELSVAPF
-1916 QSINYPDR
+1916 QSINYPDN
-1924 PPGQQN
+1924 PIGQQN
-1930 PIYYNPSG
+1930 PIYYNPSSD
-1938 NINDIVF
+1938 INDVVF

-1969 GLVDQPCT
+1969 GLVTDNCT

-1996 GQDTNSIF
+1996 GQDTASIF

-2009 EWYSNP
+2009 EWYSTP
-2015 INGSAFFSYPYQLLD
+2015 LNGSAFFSYPYQLLD
-2030 RTNSSSR
+2030 RTEPSSR
-2037 YMRTSQRP
+2037 YMRTSQNP

-2054 YSVYPDGTLNPEFNS
+2054 YSVYPDGTLNPNFNS
-2069 IFPNSDNDR
+2069 IDSNSYDDR

-2098 FDRFTIK
+2098 FDRFTTK
-2105 WLDTTTTL
+2105 WLDTTTTIY

>member
-32 SLKLLQSQI
+32 SLKLLPSQI

-75 DTNDELNPVTSD
+75 DTNDELNPVVSD
-87 LYPYKTL
+87 LYPYQSL

-120 TFFNREDVLTDPTL
+120 TFFTRDNVLTDPTL
-134 IQVYDKYF
+134 IQVYDKYY

-162 SQTVVVDIDLSDIGE
+162 SQTIVVDIDLSDIGE

-187 MGLATPAQV
+187 MGIATPAQV
-196 AGINFKSSTNLN
+196 AGINFKASSNLN

-264 NDDEALPRNCKPRLK
+264 NDDDALPRNCKPRLK
-279 SGSQCTLVTGP
+279 SGSQCSLVTGP

-370 QSPSLSESVKRG
+370 QSPSISEPVRRG

-400 PNSIKKHKS
+400 PNATLQKKS

-440 YTVSQLVDQFRKGY
+440 YTVSQLIDQYRKGY
-454 LNSQFIGIKN
+454 LNTQFIGIKN
-464 ILDESCESENNK
+464 IIDDSCESENNK

-505 SIIPVIH
+505 SLIPVIH
-512 ILWFVL
+512 ILWSVL
-518 TIFGYV
+518 KVIGI
-524 LVAILVPLIV
+524 ILVVILYPLILV
-534 LVGFICAVIIKPLL
+534 VGFICSILKGLL
-548 GILGGLPFGL
+548 GILGALPFGL

-563 RLRDSINCPTL
+563 NLRDKMSCPGSA
-574 RDALEIANKILSFP
+574 DANRLAKQILEFP

-602 ECSFCDCGDNGS
+602 ECSFCDCGDNGDLPKDEPGVEQLEIDAPDAS
-614 LPKEEPGALGL
+614 LPEGAGS
-625 EPDTGADAGPEGPGP
+625 
-640 SLLTPFQISSQYII
+640 SLLTPFEIASQYKI
-654 NRLNNGTLGSPNVNT
+654 NRLNNGTPGVPGVNT
-669 TDSVYQTLFAGNGL
+669 ADSVYQNLFAGNGL
-683 GNEDAASFTVST
+683 GNADDASFVPST
-695 RVPGLFISTNN
+695 RVPISVISTND
-706 DEAPTAETTVDAPE
+706 DENPALAEDNPE
-720 FGYFTSSL
+720 YLYFSSSL
-728 SVSERLNLFN
+728 TVSERLNLFN
-738 TKAKYFNE
+738 TKGKYFND
-746 SGNNPGGGV
+746 GPNNPGGGV

-760 TFQPDLNTPTPTTNF
+760 TFQPDLNNPATNF
-775 HYDNVIA
+775 HYDNVVA
-782 IVCTPN
+782 IVCTQS
-788 ATNLEAGAMLSFQDF
+788 ATNLETGVMLSFQDF
-803 AQSKDLNV
+803 VQSKDKNV
-811 INTGATLND
+811 INTGTTLND

-834 STTNPGTIT
+834 TPTNPATIT

-848 PDGSGNMATPVTYQI
+848 PNGTSGNQSVSYQI

-868 DPRYARFPMDVEYFQ
+868 DPKYARFPMDVEYFQ

-903 VTGDWDNNNS
+903 VIGDWDNNNS
-913 FNNRFLSNDM
+913 FYNRFLNNDM
-923 RFYRI
+923 RFYRVR
-928 TQPQED
+928 QPQEN
-934 EYFPIPINCGKNLSW
+934 ETNSGFPCGKNLSW
-949 STIDRFFSPINY
+949 STIERFFSPIDY
-961 YKSINKQKVIFL
+961 YKSMDKQKVIFL

-988 DLSRLFGYNFN
+988 DLSRLFGYNFGN
-999 NPSTIVTG
+999 SSTIITG
-1007 DEYKLNYPI
+1007 NNYKLNYPI
-1016 QGTLNCENH
+1016 QGTLNCVNH
-1025 ISGVG
+1025 ITTS
-1030 VNNLNV
+1030 NLTSDF
-1036 NYYYD
+1036 YFD
-1041 SFRFEPSLTAP
+1041 SFRFEPSIT
-1052 APPPPPGFNPTV
+1052 PPDPDPLIQ
-1064 TFGFSSFTS
+1064 TFGFSAFSS
-1073 NLQSYY
+1073 NLHTYY

-1090 PGQSAPVLSSVTLP
+1090 PANGLPTLASRTLP
-1104 SSVSQV
+1104 SSSVSRVVNQ
-1110 TSSYTNTNLPPSPI
+1110 YTNDSPP
-1124 SDIYFYQGPSAS
+1124 
-1136 QSVPI
+1136 
-1141 SPLITDNLISNQDT
+1141 
-1155 GTQTVITT
+1155 
-1163 SNFSVGDGST
+1163 
-1173 TIVQFITPA
+1173 
-1182 TPFADLTISSGN
+1182 PF
-1194 WVNYLYAQEIAGLGI
+1194 
-1209 LKYWIDID
+1209 
-1217 EMQSDGTTVIAN
+1217 
-1229 IATGNSYY
+1229 
-1237 FNESQ
+1237 
-1242 NSDISGYKVL
+1242 
-1252 SQTPTSVSTQT
+1252 
-1263 VTTNLTS
+1263 
-1270 NQQNVL
+1270 
-1276 VSDYITPQLGFSV
+1276 
-1289 IPSGVQTFKLHYLKQ
+1289 
-1304 ASSDDIKAYVEI
+1304 
-1316 QLADSTGTPIGS
+1316 
-1328 TITSNVASIGWV
+1328 
-1340 SAAVPVVVNL
+1340 
-1350 NITLPT
+1350 
-1356 TTINPTNRMIV
+1356 
-1367 RLYLNNDESFP
+1367 
-1378 KSIVYYTE
+1378 
-1386 GNSYYSLVV
+1386 
-1395 TSLGTTITS
+1395 
-1404 TLTDYMYSISLP
+1404 
-1416 TYVLS
+1416 
-1421 SVNSRIR
+1421 
-1428 ISVRALTTGTNT
+1428 
-1440 SFSIR
+1440 SFSD
-1445 MGGSTPS
+1445 
-1452 RIEIPLP
+1452 
-1459 PNQIGTQGWNG
+1459 GTQGWNG
-1470 FIVEWDVPYLY
+1470 FIMEWDIQYTYDVSCYILNTPYN
-1481 RINCSLGFPKFY
+1481 R
-1493 SRYAGSYNLTPND
+1493 RAGTYNVSPND
-1506 NRGYYPGEIVE
+1506 NRGYYRGEIVE
-1517 GGSMMYQ
+1517 GGTMFYQ

-1531 TGAGDTSILLESVYY
+1531 TGDNPFLVEGIYY
-1546 APRYSSGLTLNYQ
+1546 APKYPSTAVLNFDLTITNQ
-1559 LTTSDPKKIV
+1559 RKIV

-1576 TSTFVQNNLGN
+1576 TSTVVQNNLEN
-1587 SFPLHTNNNFSIFL
+1587 SFPLHTNTNFSIFV
-1601 VTDEGATVNQSVA
+1601 VTDDGATINQNVG
-1614 GTGSSDLFSGETGA
+1614 GTGSTDLFDDEGGA
-1628 FVPEPLVEPAV
+1628 FAPEPTVGPEAQPAV
-1639 INQIL
+1639 INQVL
-1644 ESFNCGSMA
+1644 ESFNCGNMA
-1653 PLGCYYSEEPSP
+1653 PLGCYVSREPSP
-1665 GKYNLKIQP
+1665 GKYNLEVIQD
-1674 KSDNCWSFGAGKVK
+1674 KGDSCWTFNGGKAK

-1700 VFSLLDG
+1700 ILSLLSG
-1707 SDFRIVFEWTNRIQ
+1707 QDFQIVFEWTNRIQ

-1751 DVIFNSLNQPV
+1751 DIVFNSQNQPV
-1762 SRLCNDNIYFDQVT
+1762 SRICNTNIYFDQDT

-1786 NDSTSEFVGMDR
+1786 NDNTSEFVGEDR
-1798 PSPGVTIEG
+1798 PSPGSLIQG
-1807 IFGGYGGNF
+1807 IFGPYGGNY

-1839 MSDDFDGYVAN
+1839 MSDDFDGYVMN
-1850 RLNTTTYGDVSEL
+1850 RLNTSSYGDVSEL

-1868 ITRLASPTFL
+1868 ITRLASPGFL
-1878 SQIAGV
+1878 QRIGVTGV
-1884 GILTFFTRTK
+1884 GILSFFSRTK
-1894 LMVDGDYAQMI
+1894 LMIDGDYAQMI
-1905 SINSELSVAPF
+1905 AINSELSVAPF
-1916 QSINYPDR
+1916 QSLNYPDN
-1924 PPGQQN
+1924 PVGQQN
-1930 PIYYNPSG
+1930 PIYYNPSS
-1938 NINDIVF
+1938 NIDDVVF

-1969 GLVDQPCT
+1969 GIANQPCT
-1977 FSYFSVFTQEVPFY
+1977 FSYFSVFTQTVPFY
-1991 QWNIK
+1991 QWNIR

-2009 EWYSNP
+2009 EWYSDP
-2015 INGSAFFSYPYQLLD
+2015 INGTAFFNYPYQLLD
-2030 RTNSSSR
+2030 RIEPSSR

-2069 IFPNSDNDR
+2069 IESNSYDNR

-2098 FDRFTIK
+2098 FDRFTTK

>member
-19 VLIDQ
+19 VLIEQ

-32 SLKLLQSQI
+32 SLKLLPSQI

-75 DTNDELNPVTSD
+75 DAQDELNPVVSD
-87 LYPYKTL
+87 LYPYKSL

-120 TFFNREDVLTDPTL
+120 TFFTRDNVLTDPTL
-134 IQVYDKYF
+134 IQVYDKYY

-162 SQTVVVDIDLSDIGE
+162 SQTIVVDIDLSDIGE

-187 MGLATPAQV
+187 MGLATPTQV

-208 SLPQIINFNRTIE
+208 SLPQIITINRTIE

-236 TRTDFDLSKESG
+236 TRTDFDLSNEAG
-248 IDIRPTSI
+248 IDIRPTAI

-323 DNGAWLVDVPMNLD
+323 DNGTWLVDVPMNLD

-348 ISDDPKKGIPTKG
+348 ISDDPEKGIPTKG

-387 NVKEHGWTNSGSN
+387 NIKEHGWTSSGTD
-400 PNSIKKHKS
+400 PNSTLKHKS

-440 YTVSQLVDQFRKGY
+440 YTVSQLVDQYRKGY
-454 LNSQFIGIKN
+454 LNNQFIGIKN

-505 SIIPVIH
+505 SLIPVIH

-518 TIFGYV
+518 KVIGI
-524 LVAILVPLIV
+524 ILVVILYPLILV
-534 LVGFICAVIIKPLL
+534 VGFICNILKGLL
-548 GILGGLPFGL
+548 GILGALPFGL

-563 RLRDSINCPTL
+563 RLRDRMNCPGL
-574 RDALEIANKILSFP
+574 ADANRLAKQILEFP

-602 ECSFCDCGDNGS
+602 ECSFCDCGDNGD
-614 LPKEEPGALGL
+614 LPKDEPGVEQL
-625 EPDTGADAGPEGPGP
+625 ETEPTDASLPEGPGS
-640 SLLTPFQISSQYII
+640 SLLTPFEINSQYII
-654 NRLNNGTLGSPNVNT
+654 NKTYNGSENSPNVQT
-669 TDSVYQTLFAGNGL
+669 ADSVYQTLFAGNGL
-683 GNEDAASFTVST
+683 GNVDDDSFTVST
-695 RVPGLFISTNN
+695 RVPGLFVSTNN
-706 DEAPTAETTVDAPE
+706 DENPNLETDENSPQY
-720 FGYFTSSL
+720 GYFTSSL

-738 TKAKYFNE
+738 TKAKYFND
-746 SGNNPGGGV
+746 GPDNPGGGV

-760 TFQPDLNTPTPTTNF
+760 TFQPDLNNPTTNF

-782 IVCTPN
+782 IVCTPS
-788 ATNLEAGAMLSFQDF
+788 ATNLEAGTMLSFQDF
-803 AQSKDLNV
+803 ALSKDLNV
-811 INTGATLND
+811 INTGTTLNE
-820 YGTNTITGTTINSG
+820 YGTNTITGTTINTG
-834 STTNPGTIT
+834 TTTNPASIS
-843 INYAN
+843 IYYAN
-848 PDGSGNMATPVTYQI
+848 PNGLGNVTTPVIYQI
-863 VTFSG
+863 TAATN
-868 DPRYARFPMDVEYFQ
+868 DAQYAKFPIDIEYFQ

-896 CNSSSIS
+896 CNNSSIS
-903 VTGDWDNNNS
+903 VVGDWYNNNS

-928 TQPQED
+928 TQPQVND
-934 EYFPIPINCGKNLSW
+934 LAGPFSCGKNLSW
-949 STIDRFFSPINY
+949 DLNERFFSPIDY
-961 YKSINKQKVIFL
+961 YKSIQSQKVIFL
-973 VRGVDPNSSRTKVQY
+973 VRGVDPNSSRTRVRY
-988 DLSRLFGYNFN
+988 DLSRLFGYDFN
-999 NPSTIVTG
+999 NSSTIVEG
-1007 DEYKLNYPI
+1007 DNYKLNYPI
-1016 QGTLNCENH
+1016 QGSLNCVNH
-1025 ISGVG
+1025 LSGIG

-1036 NYYYD
+1036 DYYYD
-1041 SFRFEPSLTAP
+1041 SFHFEPSLT
-1052 APPPPPGFNPTV
+1052 PPPIPNTAA

-1090 PGQSAPVLSSVTLP
+1090 PGQGALPLSSVTLP
-1104 SSVSQV
+1104 SSSVSKV
-1110 TSSYTNTNLPPSPI
+1110 VDDYTNIPGPP
-1124 SDIYFYQGPSAS
+1124 FVA
-1136 QSVPI
+1136 
-1141 SPLITDNLISNQDT
+1141 
-1155 GTQTVITT
+1155 
-1163 SNFSVGDGST
+1163 
-1173 TIVQFITPA
+1173 
-1182 TPFADLTISSGN
+1182 
-1194 WVNYLYAQEIAGLGI
+1194 
-1209 LKYWIDID
+1209 
-1217 EMQSDGTTVIAN
+1217 
-1229 IATGNSYY
+1229 
-1237 FNESQ
+1237 
-1242 NSDISGYKVL
+1242 
-1252 SQTPTSVSTQT
+1252 PTS
-1263 VTTNLTS
+1263 
-1270 NQQNVL
+1270 
-1276 VSDYITPQLGFSV
+1276 
-1289 IPSGVQTFKLHYLKQ
+1289 
-1304 ASSDDIKAYVEI
+1304 
-1316 QLADSTGTPIGS
+1316 
-1328 TITSNVASIGWV
+1328 
-1340 SAAVPVVVNL
+1340 
-1350 NITLPT
+1350 
-1356 TTINPTNRMIV
+1356 
-1367 RLYLNNDESFP
+1367 
-1378 KSIVYYTE
+1378 
-1386 GNSYYSLVV
+1386 
-1395 TSLGTTITS
+1395 
-1404 TLTDYMYSISLP
+1404 
-1416 TYVLS
+1416 
-1421 SVNSRIR
+1421 
-1428 ISVRALTTGTNT
+1428 
-1440 SFSIR
+1440 
-1445 MGGSTPS
+1445 
-1452 RIEIPLP
+1452 
-1459 PNQIGTQGWNG
+1459 IGTQGWNG
-1470 FIVEWDVPYLY
+1470 FIVEWDMPYTYDITCGL
-1481 RINCSLGFPKFY
+1481 LTK
-1493 SRYAGSYNLTPND
+1493 SYDRRSGTLNVSPND
-1506 NRGYYPGEIVE
+1506 NRGYYPKEIVE
-1517 GGSMMYQ
+1517 GGSMFYQ
-1524 RLDINQT
+1524 RLGINQT
-1531 TGAGDTSILLESVYY
+1531 NGDNPLLIESVYY
-1546 APRYSSGLTLNYQ
+1546 APRYLSGLTLNYQ
-1559 LTTSDPKKIV
+1559 LTNSDPKKIV

-1576 TSTFVQNNLGN
+1576 TSTFVQDNLGN
-1587 SFPLHTNNNFSIFL
+1587 SFPLHTNTNFSIFI
-1601 VTDEGATVNQSVA
+1601 VTDDGATINQNVG
-1614 GTGSSDLFSGETGA
+1614 GTGSNSIFSGETGA
-1628 FVPEPLVEPAV
+1628 FVPEADEPAV
-1639 INQIL
+1639 VNQIL

-1665 GKYNLKIQP
+1665 GKYNLKIRD
-1674 KSDNCWSFGAGKVK
+1674 KGNDCWSFGSGNVK

-1700 VFSLLDG
+1700 IISLLNG
-1707 SDFRIVFEWTNRIQ
+1707 SDFQIVFEWTNRIQ

-1798 PSPGVTIEG
+1798 PSPSLTIER

-1816 KNLKYPTTI
+1816 TNLKYPTTI
-1825 MDLGPRNLYIQELV
+1825 MDLGPRNLYLQELV

-1878 SQIAGV
+1878 TQIAGV

-1905 SINSELSVAPF
+1905 AINSELSVAPF
-1916 QSINYPDR
+1916 QSINYPDN
-1924 PPGQQN
+1924 PIGQQN

-1969 GLVDQPCT
+1969 GLVTDNCT

-1996 GQDTNSIF
+1996 GDDTNSIF

-2009 EWYSNP
+2009 GWYSDP

-2030 RTNSSSR
+2030 RTEPSSR

-2069 IFPNSDNDR
+2069 IDPNSYNDR

-2098 FDRFTIK
+2098 FDRFTTK
-2105 WLDTTTTL
+2105 WLDTTTTI